1 MINTSITQPIVD
13 KEIRELERD
22 KRIKDGSQRV
32 TSTKDTATKDATSK
46 PLFDKQEILGE
57 KQTLI
62 EQKLGELTNKLLSG
76 LQSGEKAPN
85 LPRLLQVA
93 PNLASDVKELLK
105 ALEGNDKLSSFK
117 EALAKFIKPIENLS
131 PQGVAQGLKDS
142 GIMLE
147 AKIAQSLSEQSL
159 PSKIKE
165 LLSQMKNTQNA
176 ELKESFL
183 KLPNDSDAKKS
194 ITDLQTLLKE
204 QKALTQK
211 SINNSPFKA
220 LAKASDALENAAKY
234 LDKLSNLGKNISPAK
249 AAALLAKIEQSVA
262 NAQKSAN
269 SYNLNSATL
278 KDARAIREQINAS
291 ANELQNALN
300 LLKNKDS
307 NFKAFLTRYDPNNKQ
322 NATLKEMLQ
331 EQSQPQQK
339 PQPNNVRINIQTSN
353 ANASRPNFANQNANI
368 AQSSPSSNQA
378 AANQT
383 QNLAQNLSNAA
394 QNSSQTAQNIAQNLN
409 QSANPA
415 QNAQNA
421 QNQNSP
427 QTSEQNA
434 QNQALNARENASL
447 SQGQSSFK
455 NINLEQFKQAIA
467 SDANTPNLQGKI
479 SELARTLTSLKAS
492 LSPELASAKST
503 LDEINSLSRSAKA
516 AAKSINGIK
525 ANNAEQA
532 LKELQSDMKSVLL
545 NLKESTQNQA
555 STQNIHTAAQRLLTQ
570 IEIHQLASFAQNSL
584 QTYLPY
590 HWDEL
595 DSSHLSFKRGNKDK
609 FYARIELSFVKFGE
623 ISIVLGLAENKFL
636 DVSIQTGN
644 DGFKELILSETKSL
658 KRALNELGLVVN
670 NFFVASKGG
679 KSVYE
684 QFENIDLGYNIKA

>member
-1 MINTSITQPIVD
+1 MINTSITQPVVD

-22 KRIKDGSQRV
+22 KRIKDVSQRV
-32 TSTKDTATKDATSK
+32 TSTKDTTTKDATSK

-76 LQSGEKAPN
+76 LKSGEQGPN
-85 LPRLLQVA
+85 MPRLLQVA
-93 PNLASDVKELLK
+93 PNLASDVRELLK
-105 ALEGNDKLSSFK
+105 ALEGNEKLATFK

-131 PQGVAQGLKDS
+131 PQGVAQGIKDS

-147 AKIAQSLSEQSL
+147 AKIAQSLEAQSL
-159 PSKIKE
+159 PSQIKE
-165 LLSQMKNTQNA
+165 LLSQMKNTQNQG
-176 ELKESFL
+176 LKESFL

-194 ITDLQTLLKE
+194 INDLETLLKE
-204 QKALTQK
+204 QKKLNQEI
-211 SINNSPFKA
+211 INNSPFKA

-234 LDKLSNLGKNISPAK
+234 LDKLSNLGKNLSLK
-249 AAALLAKIEQSVA
+249 TAANLLSRIESSIQ

-269 SYNLNSATL
+269 NYNLNSATL

-307 NFKAFLTRYDPNNKQ
+307 NFKAFLTRYDPNNKE
-322 NATLKEMLQ
+322 NATLKEALSKQ
-331 EQSQPQQK
+331 NEPK
-339 PQPNNVRINIQTSN
+339 ANHIRINIQTSN
-353 ANASRPNFANQNANI
+353 TGSTAHSSSLNANASQ
-368 AQSSPSSNQA
+368 
-378 AANQT
+378 
-383 QNLAQNLSNAA
+383 
-394 QNSSQTAQNIAQNLN
+394 
-409 QSANPA
+409 NPA
-415 QNAQNA
+415 QNASQNPAQNSSFSQNA
-421 QNQNSP
+421 TLTQ
-427 QTSEQNA
+427 EQN
-434 QNQALNARENASL
+434 
-447 SQGQSSFK
+447 SFK
-455 NINLEQFKQAIA
+455 NINLSQFKEAT
-467 SDANTPNLQGKI
+467 SSEVNTPNLQGKI
-479 SELARTLTSLKAS
+479 TELARALTSLKNT
-492 LSPELASAKST
+492 LSPELASAKSA
-503 LDEINSLSRSAKA
+503 LEEIKSLARSAKS
-516 AAKSINGIK
+516 AAKSIGAIK
-525 ANNAEQA
+525 PNNAEQA

-545 NLKESTQNQA
+545 NLKESTQNQS

-595 DSSHLSFKRGNKDK
+595 NSSNLSFKRGNKDK

-623 ISIVLGLAENKFL
+623 IGIVLGLAENKFL

-644 DGFKELILSETKSL
+644 DGFKEIILSETKSL

-679 KSVYE
+679 KSAYE
-684 QFENIDLGYNIKA
+684 QFEDIDLGYNIKA

>member
-1 MINTSITQPIVD
+1 MINTSITQPVVD

-22 KRIKDGSQRV
+22 KRIKDVSQRV

-76 LQSGEKAPN
+76 LKSGEQGPN
-85 LPRLLQVA
+85 MPRLLQVA
-93 PNLASDVKELLK
+93 PNLASDVRELLK
-105 ALEGNDKLSSFK
+105 ALEGNEKLATFK

-131 PQGVAQGLKDS
+131 PQGVAQGIKDS

-147 AKIAQSLSEQSL
+147 AKIAQSLEAQSL

-165 LLSQMKNTQNA
+165 LLSQMKNTQNQG
-176 ELKESFL
+176 LKESFL

-194 ITDLQTLLKE
+194 INDLETLLKE
-204 QKALTQK
+204 RKKLNQET
-211 SINNSPFKA
+211 INNSPFKA

-234 LDKLSNLGKNISPAK
+234 LDKLSNLGKNLSLK
-249 AAALLAKIEQSVA
+249 TAANLLSHIESSIQ

-269 SYNLNSATL
+269 NYNLNSATL

-322 NATLKEMLQ
+322 NATLKEALSKQ
-331 EQSQPQQK
+331 NEPK
-339 PQPNNVRINIQTSN
+339 ANHIRINIQTSN
-353 ANASRPNFANQNANI
+353 TGSTAHSSSLNAN
-368 AQSSPSSNQA
+368 S
-378 AANQT
+378 
-383 QNLAQNLSNAA
+383 
-394 QNSSQTAQNIAQNLN
+394 
-409 QSANPA
+409 A
-415 QNAQNA
+415 QNASFS
-421 QNQNSP
+421 QNSTLT
-427 QTSEQNA
+427 QEQN
-434 QNQALNARENASL
+434 
-447 SQGQSSFK
+447 SFK
-455 NINLEQFKQAIA
+455 NINLSQFKEAT
-467 SDANTPNLQGKI
+467 SSEVNTPNLQGKI
-479 SELARTLTSLKAS
+479 TELARALTSLKNT
-492 LSPELASAKST
+492 LSPELASAKSA
-503 LDEINSLSRSAKA
+503 LEEIKSLARLAKS
-516 AAKSINGIK
+516 AAKSIGAIK
-525 ANNAEQA
+525 PNNAEQA

-545 NLKESTQNQA
+545 NLKESTQNQS
-555 STQNIHTAAQRLLTQ
+555 STQNVHTAAQRLLTQ

-595 DSSHLSFKRGNKDK
+595 NSSNLSFKRGNKDK

-623 ISIVLGLAENKFL
+623 IGIVLGLAENKFL

-644 DGFKELILSETKSL
+644 DGFKEIILSETKSL

-679 KSVYE
+679 KSAYE
-684 QFENIDLGYNIKA
+684 HYGDIDLGYNIKA

>member
-1 MINTSITQPIVD
+1 MINTSITQPVVD

-22 KRIKDGSQRV
+22 KRIKDVSQRV
-32 TSTKDTATKDATSK
+32 TSTKDTTTKDATSK

-76 LQSGEKAPN
+76 LKSGEQGPN
-85 LPRLLQVA
+85 MPRLLQVA
-93 PNLASDVKELLK
+93 PNLASDVRELLK
-105 ALEGNDKLSSFK
+105 ALDGNEKLATFK

-131 PQGVAQGLKDS
+131 PQGVAQVIKDS

-147 AKIAQSLSEQSL
+147 AKIAQSLEAQSL
-159 PSKIKE
+159 PSQIKE
-165 LLSQMKNTQNA
+165 LLSQMKNTQNQG
-176 ELKESFL
+176 LKESFL

-194 ITDLQTLLKE
+194 INDLQTLLKE
-204 QKALTQK
+204 QKKLNQET
-211 SINNSPFKA
+211 INNSPFKA

-234 LDKLSNLGKNISPAK
+234 LDKLSNLGKNLSLK
-249 AAALLAKIEQSVA
+249 TAANLLLRIESSIQ

-269 SYNLNSATL
+269 NYNLNSATL

-322 NATLKEMLQ
+322 NATLKEALSKQ
-331 EQSQPQQK
+331 NEPK
-339 PQPNNVRINIQTSN
+339 ANHIRINIQTSN
-353 ANASRPNFANQNANI
+353 TGSTPHSSSLNANAS
-368 AQSSPSSNQA
+368 
-378 AANQT
+378 
-383 QNLAQNLSNAA
+383 
-394 QNSSQTAQNIAQNLN
+394 QNSSFSQ
-409 QSANPA
+409 
-415 QNAQNA
+415 
-421 QNQNSP
+421 
-427 QTSEQNA
+427 
-434 QNQALNARENASL
+434 NASL
-447 SQGQSSFK
+447 SQNSSFSQNYTLTQEQNSFK
-455 NINLEQFKQAIA
+455 NINLSQFKEAT
-467 SDANTPNLQGKI
+467 SSEVNTPNLQGKI
-479 SELARTLTSLKAS
+479 TELARALTSLKNT
-492 LSPELASAKST
+492 LSPELASAKSA
-503 LDEINSLSRSAKA
+503 LEEIKSLARSAKS
-516 AAKSINGIK
+516 AAKSIGAIK
-525 ANNAEQA
+525 PNNAEQA

-545 NLKESTQNQA
+545 NLKESTQNQS

-595 DSSHLSFKRGNKDK
+595 NSSNLSFKRGNKDK

-623 ISIVLGLAENKFL
+623 IGIVLGLAENKFL

-679 KSVYE
+679 KSAYE
-684 QFENIDLGYNIKA
+684 QFEDIDLGYNIKA

>member
-1 MINTSITQPIVD
+1 MINTSITQPVVD

-22 KRIKDGSQRV
+22 KRIKDVSQRV
-32 TSTKDTATKDATSK
+32 TSTKDTTTKDATSK

-76 LQSGEKAPN
+76 LKSGEQGPN
-85 LPRLLQVA
+85 MPRLLQVA
-93 PNLASDVKELLK
+93 PNLASDVRELLK
-105 ALEGNDKLSSFK
+105 ALDGNEKLATFK

-131 PQGVAQGLKDS
+131 PQGVAQGIKDS

-147 AKIAQSLSEQSL
+147 AKIAQSLEAQSL

-165 LLSQMKNTQNA
+165 LLSQMKNTQNQG
-176 ELKESFL
+176 LKESFL

-194 ITDLQTLLKE
+194 INDLETLLKE
-204 QKALTQK
+204 QKKLNQET
-211 SINNSPFKA
+211 INNSPFKA
-220 LAKASDALENAAKY
+220 LDKASDSLENAAKY
-234 LDKLSNLGKNISPAK
+234 LDKLSNLGKNLSLK
-249 AAALLAKIEQSVA
+249 TAANLLSRIESSIQ

-269 SYNLNSATL
+269 NYNLNSATL

-307 NFKAFLTRYDPNNKQ
+307 NFKAFLTRYDPNNKE
-322 NATLKEMLQ
+322 NATLKEALSKQ
-331 EQSQPQQK
+331 NEPK
-339 PQPNNVRINIQTSN
+339 ANHIRINIQTSN
-353 ANASRPNFANQNANI
+353 TGSTAHSSSLNAN
-368 AQSSPSSNQA
+368 
-378 AANQT
+378 
-383 QNLAQNLSNAA
+383 
-394 QNSSQTAQNIAQNLN
+394 TAQNASQNN
-409 QSANPA
+409 SFS
-415 QNAQNA
+415 
-421 QNQNSP
+421 QNSTLT
-427 QTSEQNA
+427 QEQN
-434 QNQALNARENASL
+434 
-447 SQGQSSFK
+447 SFK
-455 NINLEQFKQAIA
+455 NINLSQFKEAT
-467 SDANTPNLQGKI
+467 SSEVNTPNLQGKI
-479 SELARTLTSLKAS
+479 TELARALTSLKNT
-492 LSPELASAKST
+492 LSPELASAKSA
-503 LDEINSLSRSAKA
+503 LEEIKSLARSAKS
-516 AAKSINGIK
+516 AAKSIGAIK
-525 ANNAEQA
+525 PNNAEQA

-545 NLKESTQNQA
+545 NLKESTQNQS

-595 DSSHLSFKRGNKDK
+595 NSSNLSFKRGNKDK

-623 ISIVLGLAENKFL
+623 IGIVLGLSENKFL

-644 DGFKELILSETKSL
+644 DGFKEIILSETKSL

-679 KSVYE
+679 KSAYE
-684 QFENIDLGYNIKA
+684 QFEDIDLGYNIKA

>member
-1 MINTSITQPIVD
+1 MINTSITQPVVD

-22 KRIKDGSQRV
+22 KRIKDVSQRV
-32 TSTKDTATKDATSK
+32 TSTKDTTTKDATSK

-76 LQSGEKAPN
+76 LKSGEQGPN
-85 LPRLLQVA
+85 MPRLLQVA
-93 PNLASDVKELLK
+93 PNLASDVRELLK
-105 ALEGNDKLSSFK
+105 ALDGNEKLATFK

-131 PQGVAQGLKDS
+131 PQGVAQGIKDS

-147 AKIAQSLSEQSL
+147 AKIAQSLEAQSL
-159 PSKIKE
+159 PSQIKE
-165 LLSQMKNTQNA
+165 LLSQMKNTQNQG
-176 ELKESFL
+176 LKESFL

-194 ITDLQTLLKE
+194 INDLETLLKE
-204 QKALTQK
+204 QKKLNQET
-211 SINNSPFKA
+211 INNSPFKA

-234 LDKLSNLGKNISPAK
+234 LDKLSNLGKNLSLK
-249 AAALLAKIEQSVA
+249 TAANLLSRIESSIQ

-269 SYNLNSATL
+269 NYNLNSATL

-307 NFKAFLTRYDPNNKQ
+307 NFKAFLTRYDPNNKE
-322 NATLKEMLQ
+322 NATLKEALSKQ
-331 EQSQPQQK
+331 NEPK
-339 PQPNNVRINIQTSN
+339 ANHIRINIQTSN
-353 ANASRPNFANQNANI
+353 TGSTAHSSSLNVNS
-368 AQSSPSSNQA
+368 AQ
-378 AANQT
+378 
-383 QNLAQNLSNAA
+383 
-394 QNSSQTAQNIAQNLN
+394 
-409 QSANPA
+409 
-415 QNAQNA
+415 
-421 QNQNSP
+421 
-427 QTSEQNA
+427 
-434 QNQALNARENASL
+434 NASL
-447 SQGQSSFK
+447 SQNSSFSQNASQNASLSQNSSFSQNSTLTQEQNSFK
-455 NINLEQFKQAIA
+455 NINLSQFKEAT
-467 SDANTPNLQGKI
+467 SSEVNTPNLQGKI
-479 SELARTLTSLKAS
+479 TELARTLTSLKNT
-492 LSPELASAKST
+492 LSPELASAKSA
-503 LDEINSLSRSAKA
+503 LEEIKSLARLSKS
-516 AAKSINGIK
+516 AAKSIGAIK
-525 ANNAEQA
+525 PNNAEQA

-545 NLKESTQNQA
+545 NLKESTQNQS

-595 DSSHLSFKRGNKDK
+595 NSSNLSFKRGNKDK

-623 ISIVLGLAENKFL
+623 IGIVLGLSENKFL

-679 KSVYE
+679 KSAYE
-684 QFENIDLGYNIKA
+684 QFEDIDLGYNIKA

>member
-1 MINTSITQPIVD
+1 MINTSITQPVVD

-22 KRIKDGSQRV
+22 KRIKDVSQRV

-76 LQSGEKAPN
+76 LKSGEQGPN
-85 LPRLLQVA
+85 MPRLLQVA
-93 PNLASDVKELLK
+93 PNLASDVRELIK
-105 ALEGNDKLSSFK
+105 ALEGNEKLATFK

-131 PQGVAQGLKDS
+131 PQGVAQGIKDS

-147 AKIAQSLSEQSL
+147 AKIAQSLEAQSL

-165 LLSQMKNTQNA
+165 LLSQMKNTQNQG
-176 ELKESFL
+176 LKESFL

-194 ITDLQTLLKE
+194 INDLETLLKE
-204 QKALTQK
+204 QKKLNQET
-211 SINNSPFKA
+211 INNSPFKA
-220 LAKASDALENAAKY
+220 LDKASNALENAAKY
-234 LDKLSNLGKNISPAK
+234 LDKLSNLGKNLSLK
-249 AAALLAKIEQSVA
+249 TAANLLSRIESSIQ

-269 SYNLNSATL
+269 NYNLNSATL

-322 NATLKEMLQ
+322 NATLKEALSKQ
-331 EQSQPQQK
+331 NEPK
-339 PQPNNVRINIQTSN
+339 ANHIRINIQTSN
-353 ANASRPNFANQNANI
+353 TGSTAHSSSLNANT
-368 AQSSPSSNQA
+368 
-378 AANQT
+378 T
-383 QNLAQNLSNAA
+383 Q
-394 QNSSQTAQNIAQNLN
+394 
-409 QSANPA
+409 
-415 QNAQNA
+415 
-421 QNQNSP
+421 
-427 QTSEQNA
+427 
-434 QNQALNARENASL
+434 NASL
-447 SQGQSSFK
+447 SQNASQNASLSQNSSFSQNSTLTQEQNSFK
-455 NINLEQFKQAIA
+455 NINLSQFKEAT
-467 SDANTPNLQGKI
+467 SSEVNTPNLQGKI
-479 SELARTLTSLKAS
+479 TELARALTSLKNT
-492 LSPELASAKST
+492 LSPELASAKSA
-503 LDEINSLSRSAKA
+503 LEEINSLARLAKS
-516 AAKSINGIK
+516 AAKSIGAIK
-525 ANNAEQA
+525 PNNAEQA

-545 NLKESTQNQA
+545 NLKESTQNQS

-595 DSSHLSFKRGNKDK
+595 NSSNLSFKRGNKDK

-623 ISIVLGLAENKFL
+623 IGIVLGLAENKFL

-679 KSVYE
+679 KSAYE
-684 QFENIDLGYNIKA
+684 QFEDIDLGYNIKA

>member
-1 MINTSITQPIVD
+1 MINTSIAQPVVD

-22 KRIKDGSQRV
+22 KRIKDVSQRV

-76 LQSGEKAPN
+76 LKSGEQGPN
-85 LPRLLQVA
+85 MPRLLQVA
-93 PNLASDVKELLK
+93 PNLASDVRELLK
-105 ALEGNDKLSSFK
+105 ALDGNEKLATFK

-131 PQGVAQGLKDS
+131 PQGVAQGIKDS

-147 AKIAQSLSEQSL
+147 AKIAQSLEAQSL

-165 LLSQMKNTQNA
+165 LLSQMKNTQNQG
-176 ELKESFL
+176 LKESFL

-194 ITDLQTLLKE
+194 INDLETLLKE
-204 QKALTQK
+204 QKKLNQEA
-211 SINNSPFKA
+211 INNSPFKA
-220 LAKASDALENAAKY
+220 LAKASNALENAAKY
-234 LDKLSNLGKNISPAK
+234 LDKLSNLGKNLSLK
-249 AAALLAKIEQSVA
+249 TAANLLSRIESSIQ

-269 SYNLNSATL
+269 NYNLNSATL

-307 NFKAFLTRYDPNNKQ
+307 NFKAFLTRYDPNNKE
-322 NATLKEMLQ
+322 NATLKEALSKQ
-331 EQSQPQQK
+331 NEPK
-339 PQPNNVRINIQTSN
+339 ANHIRINIQTSN
-353 ANASRPNFANQNANI
+353 TGSTAHSSSLNANATQNPAQNSAQNA
-368 AQSSPSSNQA
+368 SFS
-378 AANQT
+378 
-383 QNLAQNLSNAA
+383 QNSA
-394 QNSSQTAQNIAQNLN
+394 QNSSL
-409 QSANPA
+409 S
-415 QNAQNA
+415 
-421 QNQNSP
+421 QNSSFS
-427 QTSEQNA
+427 QNSTLTQEQN
-434 QNQALNARENASL
+434 
-447 SQGQSSFK
+447 SFK
-455 NINLEQFKQAIA
+455 NINLSQFKEAT
-467 SDANTPNLQGKI
+467 SSEVNTPNLQGKI
-479 SELARTLTSLKAS
+479 TELARALTSLKNT
-492 LSPELASAKST
+492 LSPELASAKSA
-503 LDEINSLSRSAKA
+503 LEEIKSLARSAKS
-516 AAKSINGIK
+516 AAKSIGAIK
-525 ANNAEQA
+525 PNNAEQA

-545 NLKESTQNQA
+545 NLKESTQNQS

-595 DSSHLSFKRGNKDK
+595 NSSNLSFKRGNKDK

-623 ISIVLGLAENKFL
+623 IGIVLGLAENKFL

-644 DGFKELILSETKSL
+644 DGFKEIILSETKSL

-679 KSVYE
+679 KSAYE
-684 QFENIDLGYNIKA
+684 HYEDIDLGYNIKA

>member
-1 MINTSITQPIVD
+1 MINTSITQPVVD

-22 KRIKDGSQRV
+22 KRIKDVSQRV
-32 TSTKDTATKDATSK
+32 TSTKDTTTKDATSK

-76 LQSGEKAPN
+76 LKSGEQGPN
-85 LPRLLQVA
+85 MPRLLQVA
-93 PNLASDVKELLK
+93 PNLASDVRELLK
-105 ALEGNDKLSSFK
+105 ALEGNEKLATFK

-131 PQGVAQGLKDS
+131 PQGVAQGIKDS

-147 AKIAQSLSEQSL
+147 AKIAQSLEAQSL

-165 LLSQMKNTQNA
+165 LLSQMKNTQNQG
-176 ELKESFL
+176 LKESFL

-194 ITDLQTLLKE
+194 INDLETLLKE
-204 QKALTQK
+204 QKKLNQET
-211 SINNSPFKA
+211 INNSPFKA

-234 LDKLSNLGKNISPAK
+234 LDKLSNLGKNLSLK
-249 AAALLAKIEQSVA
+249 TAANLLSRIESSIQ

-269 SYNLNSATL
+269 NYNLNSATL

-322 NATLKEMLQ
+322 NATLKEALSKQ
-331 EQSQPQQK
+331 NEPK
-339 PQPNNVRINIQTSN
+339 ANHIRINIQTSN
-353 ANASRPNFANQNANI
+353 TGSTAH
-368 AQSSPSSNQA
+368 SSS
-378 AANQT
+378 
-383 QNLAQNLSNAA
+383 
-394 QNSSQTAQNIAQNLN
+394 LN
-409 QSANPA
+409 ANPA
-415 QNAQNA
+415 QNA
-421 QNQNSP
+421 
-427 QTSEQNA
+427 
-434 QNQALNARENASL
+434 SL
-447 SQGQSSFK
+447 SQNSAQNSSFSQNASFSQNSTLTQEQNSFK
-455 NINLEQFKQAIA
+455 NINLSQFKEAISA
-467 SDANTPNLQGKI
+467 EANTPNLQGKI
-479 SELARTLTSLKAS
+479 TELARALTSLKNT
-492 LSPELASAKST
+492 LSPELASAKSA
-503 LDEINSLSRSAKA
+503 LEEIKSLARSAKS
-516 AAKSINGIK
+516 AAKSIGAIK
-525 ANNAEQA
+525 PNNAEQA

-545 NLKESTQNQA
+545 NLKESTQNQS

-595 DSSHLSFKRGNKDK
+595 NSSNLSFKRGNKDK

-623 ISIVLGLAENKFL
+623 IGIVLGLAENKFL

-644 DGFKELILSETKSL
+644 DGFKEIILSETKSL

-679 KSVYE
+679 KSAYE
-684 QFENIDLGYNIKA
+684 QFEDIDLGYNIKA

>member
-1 MINTSITQPIVD
+1 MINTSITQPVVD

-22 KRIKDGSQRV
+22 KRIKDVSQRV

-76 LQSGEKAPN
+76 LKSGEQGPN
-85 LPRLLQVA
+85 MPRLLQVA
-93 PNLASDVKELLK
+93 PNLASDVRELLK
-105 ALEGNDKLSSFK
+105 ALDGNEKLATFK

-131 PQGVAQGLKDS
+131 PQGVAQGIKDS

-147 AKIAQSLSEQSL
+147 AKIAQSLEAQSL

-165 LLSQMKNTQNA
+165 LLSQMKNTQNQG
-176 ELKESFL
+176 LKESFL

-194 ITDLQTLLKE
+194 INDLETLLKE
-204 QKALTQK
+204 QKKLNQET
-211 SINNSPFKA
+211 INNSPFKA

-234 LDKLSNLGKNISPAK
+234 LDKLSNLGKNLSLK
-249 AAALLAKIEQSVA
+249 TAANLLSHIESSIQ

-269 SYNLNSATL
+269 NYNLNSATL

-322 NATLKEMLQ
+322 NATLKEALSKQ
-331 EQSQPQQK
+331 NEPK
-339 PQPNNVRINIQTSN
+339 ANHIRINIQTSN
-353 ANASRPNFANQNANI
+353 TGSTAHSSSLNA
-368 AQSSPSSNQA
+368 
-378 AANQT
+378 
-383 QNLAQNLSNAA
+383 NAA
-394 QNSSQTAQNIAQNLN
+394 QNDSFS
-409 QSANPA
+409 
-415 QNAQNA
+415 
-421 QNQNSP
+421 QNS
-427 QTSEQNA
+427 
-434 QNQALNARENASL
+434 SL
-447 SQGQSSFK
+447 SQNSSFSQNASFSQNSTLTQEQNSFK
-455 NINLEQFKQAIA
+455 NINLSQFKEAIA
-467 SDANTPNLQGKI
+467 SEVNTPNLQGKI
-479 SELARTLTSLKAS
+479 TELARALTSLKNT
-492 LSPELASAKST
+492 LSPELASAKSA
-503 LDEINSLSRSAKA
+503 LEEINSLARLAKS
-516 AAKSINGIK
+516 AAKSIGAIK
-525 ANNAEQA
+525 PNNAEQA

-545 NLKESTQNQA
+545 NLKESTQNQS

-595 DSSHLSFKRGNKDK
+595 NSSNLSFKRGNKDK

-623 ISIVLGLAENKFL
+623 IGIVLGLAENKFL

-644 DGFKELILSETKSL
+644 DGFKEIILSETKSL

-679 KSVYE
+679 KSAYE
-684 QFENIDLGYNIKA
+684 QFEDIDLGYNIKA

>member
-1 MINTSITQPIVD
+1 MINTSITQPVVD

-22 KRIKDGSQRV
+22 KRIKDVSQRV
-32 TSTKDTATKDATSK
+32 TSTKDTTTKDATSK

-76 LQSGEKAPN
+76 LKSGEQGPN
-85 LPRLLQVA
+85 MPRLLQVA
-93 PNLASDVKELLK
+93 PNLASDVRELLK
-105 ALEGNDKLSSFK
+105 ALEGNEKLATFK

-131 PQGVAQGLKDS
+131 PQGVAQGIKDS

-147 AKIAQSLSEQSL
+147 AKIAQSLEAQSL

-165 LLSQMKNTQNA
+165 LLSQMKNTQNQG
-176 ELKESFL
+176 LKESFL

-194 ITDLQTLLKE
+194 INDLQTLLKE
-204 QKALTQK
+204 QKKLNQET
-211 SINNSPFKA
+211 INNSPFKA

-234 LDKLSNLGKNISPAK
+234 LDKLSNLGKNLSLK
-249 AAALLAKIEQSVA
+249 TAANLLSRIESSIQ

-269 SYNLNSATL
+269 NYNLNSATL

-307 NFKAFLTRYDPNNKQ
+307 NFKAFLTRYDPNNKE
-322 NATLKEMLQ
+322 NATLKEALSKQ
-331 EQSQPQQK
+331 NEPK
-339 PQPNNVRINIQTSN
+339 ANHIRINIQTSN
-353 ANASRPNFANQNANI
+353 TGSTAHSSSLNANA
-368 AQSSPSSNQA
+368 
-378 AANQT
+378 T
-383 QNLAQNLSNAA
+383 Q
-394 QNSSQTAQNIAQNLN
+394 
-409 QSANPA
+409 NPA
-415 QNAQNA
+415 QNA
-421 QNQNSP
+421 
-427 QTSEQNA
+427 
-434 QNQALNARENASL
+434 SL
-447 SQGQSSFK
+447 SQNSSFSQNSTLTQEQNSFK
-455 NINLEQFKQAIA
+455 NINLSQFKEAT
-467 SDANTPNLQGKI
+467 SSEVNTPNLQGKI
-479 SELARTLTSLKAS
+479 TELARALTSLKNT
-492 LSPELASAKST
+492 LSPELASAKSA
-503 LDEINSLSRSAKA
+503 LEEIKSLARSAKS
-516 AAKSINGIK
+516 AAKSIGAIK
-525 ANNAEQA
+525 PNNAEQA

-545 NLKESTQNQA
+545 NLKESTQNQS

-595 DSSHLSFKRGNKDK
+595 NSSNLSFKRGNKDK

-623 ISIVLGLAENKFL
+623 IGIVLGLAENKFL

-644 DGFKELILSETKSL
+644 DGFKEIILSETKSL

-679 KSVYE
+679 KSAYE
-684 QFENIDLGYNIKA
+684 QFEDIDLGYNIKA

>member
-1 MINTSITQPIVD
+1 MINTSITQPVVD

-22 KRIKDGSQRV
+22 KRIKDVSQRV

-57 KQTLI
+57 KQSLI

-76 LQSGEKAPN
+76 LKSGEQGPN
-85 LPRLLQVA
+85 MPRLLQVA
-93 PNLASDVKELLK
+93 PNLASDVRELIK
-105 ALEGNDKLSSFK
+105 ALEGNEKLATFK

-131 PQGVAQGLKDS
+131 PQGVAQGIKDS

-147 AKIAQSLSEQSL
+147 AKIAQSLEAQSL

-165 LLSQMKNTQNA
+165 LLSQMKNTQNQG
-176 ELKESFL
+176 LKESFL

-194 ITDLQTLLKE
+194 INNLETLLKE
-204 QKALTQK
+204 QKKLNQET
-211 SINNSPFKA
+211 INNSPFKA

-234 LDKLSNLGKNISPAK
+234 LDKLSNLGKNLSLK
-249 AAALLAKIEQSVA
+249 TAANLLSRIESSIQ

-269 SYNLNSATL
+269 NYNLNSATL

-322 NATLKEMLQ
+322 NATLKEALSKQ
-331 EQSQPQQK
+331 NEPK
-339 PQPNNVRINIQTSN
+339 ANHIRINIQTSN
-353 ANASRPNFANQNANI
+353 TGSTPH
-368 AQSSPSSNQA
+368 SSS
-378 AANQT
+378 
-383 QNLAQNLSNAA
+383 
-394 QNSSQTAQNIAQNLN
+394 LN
-409 QSANPA
+409 ANPA
-415 QNAQNA
+415 QNDSFS
-421 QNQNSP
+421 QNS
-427 QTSEQNA
+427 
-434 QNQALNARENASL
+434 SL
-447 SQGQSSFK
+447 SQNSSFSQNASFSQNSTLTQEQNSFK
-455 NINLEQFKQAIA
+455 NINLSQFKEAT
-467 SDANTPNLQGKI
+467 SSEVNTPNLQGKI
-479 SELARTLTSLKAS
+479 TELARALTSLKNT
-492 LSPELASAKST
+492 LSPELASAKSA
-503 LDEINSLSRSAKA
+503 LEEIKSLARLSKS
-516 AAKSINGIK
+516 AAKSIGAIK
-525 ANNAEQA
+525 PNNAEQA

-545 NLKESTQNQA
+545 NLKESTQNQS

-595 DSSHLSFKRGNKDK
+595 NSSNLSFKRGNKDK

-623 ISIVLGLAENKFL
+623 IGIVLGLAENKFL

-679 KSVYE
+679 KSAYE
-684 QFENIDLGYNIKA
+684 HYGDIDLGYNIKA

>member
-1 MINTSITQPIVD
+1 MINTSITQPVVD

-22 KRIKDGSQRV
+22 KRIKDVSQRV
-32 TSTKDTATKDATSK
+32 TSTKDTTTKDATSK

-76 LQSGEKAPN
+76 LKSGEQGPN
-85 LPRLLQVA
+85 MPRLLQVA
-93 PNLASDVKELLK
+93 PNLASDVRELLK
-105 ALEGNDKLSSFK
+105 ALEGNEKLATFK

-131 PQGVAQGLKDS
+131 PQGVAQGIKDS

-147 AKIAQSLSEQSL
+147 AKIAQSLEAQSL

-165 LLSQMKNTQNA
+165 LLSQMKNTQNQG
-176 ELKESFL
+176 LKESFL

-194 ITDLQTLLKE
+194 INDLETLLKE
-204 QKALTQK
+204 QKKLNQET
-211 SINNSPFKA
+211 INNSPFKA

-234 LDKLSNLGKNISPAK
+234 LDKLSNLGKNLSLKTATN
-249 AAALLAKIEQSVA
+249 LLLHIESSIQ

-269 SYNLNSATL
+269 NYNLNSATL

-307 NFKAFLTRYDPNNKQ
+307 NFKAFLTRYDPNNKE
-322 NATLKEMLQ
+322 NATLKEALSKQ
-331 EQSQPQQK
+331 NEPK
-339 PQPNNVRINIQTSN
+339 ANHIRINIQTSN
-353 ANASRPNFANQNANI
+353 TGSKAHSSSLNAN
-368 AQSSPSSNQA
+368 S
-378 AANQT
+378 
-383 QNLAQNLSNAA
+383 A
-394 QNSSQTAQNIAQNLN
+394 QNSSL
-409 QSANPA
+409 S
-415 QNAQNA
+415 
-421 QNQNSP
+421 QNSSFS
-427 QTSEQNA
+427 Q
-434 QNQALNARENASL
+434 NASL
-447 SQGQSSFK
+447 SQNASFSQNSTLTQEQNSFK
-455 NINLEQFKQAIA
+455 NINLSQFKEAT
-467 SDANTPNLQGKI
+467 SSEVNTPNLQGKI
-479 SELARTLTSLKAS
+479 TELARALTSLKNT
-492 LSPELASAKST
+492 LSPELASAKSA
-503 LDEINSLSRSAKA
+503 LEEIKSLARLSKS
-516 AAKSINGIK
+516 AAKSIGAIK
-525 ANNAEQA
+525 PNNAEQA

-545 NLKESTQNQA
+545 NLKESTQNQS

-595 DSSHLSFKRGNKDK
+595 NSSNLSFKRGNKDK

-623 ISIVLGLAENKFL
+623 IGIVLGLAENKFL

-644 DGFKELILSETKSL
+644 DGFKEIILSETKSL

-679 KSVYE
+679 KSAYE
-684 QFENIDLGYNIKA
+684 QFEDIDLGYNIKA

>member
-1 MINTSITQPIVD
+1 MINTSITQPLVD

-22 KRIKDGSQRV
+22 KRIKDVSQRV
-32 TSTKDTATKDATSK
+32 TSTKDTTTKDATSK

-76 LQSGEKAPN
+76 LKSGEQGPN
-85 LPRLLQVA
+85 MPRLLQVA
-93 PNLASDVKELLK
+93 PNLASDVRELLK
-105 ALEGNDKLSSFK
+105 ALEGNEKLATFK

-131 PQGVAQGLKDS
+131 PQGVAQGIKDS

-147 AKIAQSLSEQSL
+147 AKIAQSLEAQSL

-165 LLSQMKNTQNA
+165 LLSQMKNTQNQG
-176 ELKESFL
+176 LKESFL

-194 ITDLQTLLKE
+194 INDLQTLLKE
-204 QKALTQK
+204 QKKLNQET
-211 SINNSPFKA
+211 INNSPFKA

-234 LDKLSNLGKNISPAK
+234 LDKLSNLGKNLSLK
-249 AAALLAKIEQSVA
+249 TAANLLSHIESSIQ

-269 SYNLNSATL
+269 NYNLNSATL

-307 NFKAFLTRYDPNNKQ
+307 NFKAFLTRYDPNNKE
-322 NATLKEMLQ
+322 NATLKEALSKQ
-331 EQSQPQQK
+331 NEPK
-339 PQPNNVRINIQTSN
+339 ANHIRINIQTSN
-353 ANASRPNFANQNANI
+353 TGSTAHSSSLNANTTQNASQ
-368 AQSSPSSNQA
+368 
-378 AANQT
+378 
-383 QNLAQNLSNAA
+383 
-394 QNSSQTAQNIAQNLN
+394 
-409 QSANPA
+409 
-415 QNAQNA
+415 
-421 QNQNSP
+421 
-427 QTSEQNA
+427 
-434 QNQALNARENASL
+434 NASL
-447 SQGQSSFK
+447 SQNASFSQNTSFSQNSTLTQEQNSFK
-455 NINLEQFKQAIA
+455 NINLSQFKEAT
-467 SDANTPNLQGKI
+467 SSEVNTPNLQGKI
-479 SELARTLTSLKAS
+479 TELARALTSLKNT
-492 LSPELASAKST
+492 LSPELASAKSA
-503 LDEINSLSRSAKA
+503 LEEIKSLARSAKS
-516 AAKSINGIK
+516 AAKSIGAIK
-525 ANNAEQA
+525 PNNAEQA

-545 NLKESTQNQA
+545 NLKESTQNQS

-595 DSSHLSFKRGNKDK
+595 NSSNLSFKRGNKDK

-623 ISIVLGLAENKFL
+623 IGIVLGLAENKFL

-679 KSVYE
+679 KSAYE
-684 QFENIDLGYNIKA
+684 QFEDIDLGYNIKA

>member
-1 MINTSITQPIVD
+1 MINTSIAQPVVD

-22 KRIKDGSQRV
+22 KRIKDVSQRV

-57 KQTLI
+57 KQSLI

-76 LQSGEKAPN
+76 LKSGEQGPN
-85 LPRLLQVA
+85 MPRLLQVA
-93 PNLASDVKELLK
+93 PNLASDVRELLK
-105 ALEGNDKLSSFK
+105 ALDGNEKLAPFK

-131 PQGVAQGLKDS
+131 PQGVAQGIKDS

-147 AKIAQSLSEQSL
+147 AKIAQSLEAQSL

-165 LLSQMKNTQNA
+165 LLSQMKNTQNQG
-176 ELKESFL
+176 LKESFL

-194 ITDLQTLLKE
+194 INDLETLLKE
-204 QKALTQK
+204 QKKLNQET
-211 SINNSPFKA
+211 INNSPFKA

-234 LDKLSNLGKNISPAK
+234 LDKLSNLGKNLSLK
-249 AAALLAKIEQSVA
+249 TAANLLSRIESSIQ

-269 SYNLNSATL
+269 NYNLNSATL

-307 NFKAFLTRYDPNNKQ
+307 NFKAFLTRYDPNNKE
-322 NATLKEMLQ
+322 NATLKEALSKQ
-331 EQSQPQQK
+331 NEPK
-339 PQPNNVRINIQTSN
+339 ANHIRINIQTSN
-353 ANASRPNFANQNANI
+353 TGSTAHSSSLNANS
-368 AQSSPSSNQA
+368 AQ
-378 AANQT
+378 
-383 QNLAQNLSNAA
+383 
-394 QNSSQTAQNIAQNLN
+394 
-409 QSANPA
+409 NPA
-415 QNAQNA
+415 QNA
-421 QNQNSP
+421 
-427 QTSEQNA
+427 
-434 QNQALNARENASL
+434 SL
-447 SQGQSSFK
+447 SQNPAQNPSFSQNSTLTQEQNSFK
-455 NINLEQFKQAIA
+455 NINLSQFKEAT
-467 SDANTPNLQGKI
+467 SSEVNTPNLQGKI
-479 SELARTLTSLKAS
+479 TELARALTSLKNT
-492 LSPELASAKST
+492 LSPELASAKSA
-503 LDEINSLSRSAKA
+503 LEEIKSLARSAKS
-516 AAKSINGIK
+516 AAKSIGAIK
-525 ANNAEQA
+525 PNNAEQA

-545 NLKESTQNQA
+545 NLKESTQNQS

-595 DSSHLSFKRGNKDK
+595 NSSNLSFKRGNKDK

-623 ISIVLGLAENKFL
+623 IGIVLGLAENKFL

-644 DGFKELILSETKSL
+644 DGFKEIILSETKSL

-679 KSVYE
+679 KSAYE
-684 QFENIDLGYNIKA
+684 QFEDIDLGYNIKA

>member
-1 MINTSITQPIVD
+1 MINTSITQPVVD

-22 KRIKDGSQRV
+22 KRIKDVSQRV
-32 TSTKDTATKDATSK
+32 TSTKDTTTKDATSK

-76 LQSGEKAPN
+76 LKSGEQGPN
-85 LPRLLQVA
+85 MPRLLQVA
-93 PNLASDVKELLK
+93 PNLASDVRELLK
-105 ALEGNDKLSSFK
+105 ALEGNEKLATFK

-131 PQGVAQGLKDS
+131 PQGVAQGIKDS

-147 AKIAQSLSEQSL
+147 AKIAQSLEAQSL

-165 LLSQMKNTQNA
+165 LLSQMKNTQNQG
-176 ELKESFL
+176 LKESFL

-194 ITDLQTLLKE
+194 ISNLETLLKE
-204 QKALTQK
+204 QKKLNQEI
-211 SINNSPFKA
+211 INNSPFKA
-220 LAKASDALENAAKY
+220 LDKASNALENAAKY
-234 LDKLSNLGKNISPAK
+234 LDKLSNLGKNLSPK
-249 AAALLAKIEQSVA
+249 TAANLLSRIESSIQ

-269 SYNLNSATL
+269 NYNLNSATL

-322 NATLKEMLQ
+322 NATLKEALSKQ
-331 EQSQPQQK
+331 NEPK
-339 PQPNNVRINIQTSN
+339 ANHIRINIQTSN
-353 ANASRPNFANQNANI
+353 TGSTAHSSSLNANASQ
-368 AQSSPSSNQA
+368 
-378 AANQT
+378 
-383 QNLAQNLSNAA
+383 
-394 QNSSQTAQNIAQNLN
+394 
-409 QSANPA
+409 NPA
-415 QNAQNA
+415 QNASQNNSFSQNA
-421 QNQNSP
+421 SFSQNSTLT
-427 QTSEQNA
+427 QEQN
-434 QNQALNARENASL
+434 
-447 SQGQSSFK
+447 SFK
-455 NINLEQFKQAIA
+455 NINLSQFKEAT
-467 SDANTPNLQGKI
+467 SSEVNTPNLQGKI
-479 SELARTLTSLKAS
+479 TELARALTSLKNT
-492 LSPELASAKST
+492 LSPELASAKSA
-503 LDEINSLSRSAKA
+503 LEEIKSLARLSKS
-516 AAKSINGIK
+516 AAKSIGAIK
-525 ANNAEQA
+525 PNNAEQA

-545 NLKESTQNQA
+545 NLKESTQNQS

-595 DSSHLSFKRGNKDK
+595 NSSNLSFKRGNKDK

-623 ISIVLGLAENKFL
+623 IGIVLGLAENKFL

-644 DGFKELILSETKSL
+644 DGFKEIILSETKSL

-679 KSVYE
+679 KSAYE
-684 QFENIDLGYNIKA
+684 QFEDIDLGYNIKA

>member
-1 MINTSITQPIVD
+1 VD

-57 KQTLI
+57 KQSLI

-76 LQSGEKAPN
+76 LKSGEQGPN
-85 LPRLLQVA
+85 MPRLLQVA
-93 PNLASDVKELLK
+93 PNLASDVRELLK
-105 ALEGNDKLSSFK
+105 ALEGNEKLATFK

-131 PQGVAQGLKDS
+131 PQGVAQGIKDS

-147 AKIAQSLSEQSL
+147 AKIAQSLEAQSL

-165 LLSQMKNTQNA
+165 LLSQMKNTQNQG
-176 ELKESFL
+176 LKESFL

-194 ITDLQTLLKE
+194 ISDLESLLKE
-204 QKALTQK
+204 QKKLNQEA
-211 SINNSPFKA
+211 INSSSFKA
-220 LAKASDALENAAKY
+220 LDKASNALENAAKY
-234 LDKLSNLGKNISPAK
+234 LDKLSNLGKNLSLK
-249 AAALLAKIEQSVA
+249 TAANLLSRIESSIQ

-269 SYNLNSATL
+269 NYNLNSATL

-322 NATLKEMLQ
+322 NATLKEALSKQ
-331 EQSQPQQK
+331 NEPK
-339 PQPNNVRINIQTSN
+339 ANHIRINIQTSN
-353 ANASRPNFANQNANI
+353 TGSTPHSSSLNANS
-368 AQSSPSSNQA
+368 AQ
-378 AANQT
+378 
-383 QNLAQNLSNAA
+383 
-394 QNSSQTAQNIAQNLN
+394 
-409 QSANPA
+409 
-415 QNAQNA
+415 
-421 QNQNSP
+421 
-427 QTSEQNA
+427 
-434 QNQALNARENASL
+434 NASL
-447 SQGQSSFK
+447 SQNSSFSQNSTLTQEQNSFK
-455 NINLEQFKQAIA
+455 NINLSQFKEAT
-467 SDANTPNLQGKI
+467 SSEVNTPNLQGKI
-479 SELARTLTSLKAS
+479 TELARTLTSLKNT
-492 LSPELASAKST
+492 LSQELASAKSA
-503 LDEINSLSRSAKA
+503 LEEINSLARLAKS
-516 AAKSINGIK
+516 AAKSIGAIK
-525 ANNAEQA
+525 PNNAEQA

-545 NLKESTQNQA
+545 NLKESTQNQS

-595 DSSHLSFKRGNKDK
+595 NSSNLSFKRGNKDK

-623 ISIVLGLAENKFL
+623 IGIVLGLAENKFL

-679 KSVYE
+679 KSAYE
-684 QFENIDLGYNIKA
+684 QFEDIDLGYNIKA

>member
-1 MINTSITQPIVD
+1 MINTSITQPLVD
-13 KEIRELERD
+13 KEIREAERD
-22 KRIKDGSQRV
+22 KRIKDVSQRV
-32 TSTKDTATKDATSK
+32 TSTKDVATKDATSK

-76 LQSGEKAPN
+76 LKSGEQGPN
-85 LPRLLQVA
+85 MPRLLQVA
-93 PNLASDVKELLK
+93 PNLASDVRELLK
-105 ALEGNDKLSSFK
+105 ALEGNEKLATFK

-131 PQGVAQGLKDS
+131 PQGVAQGIKDS

-147 AKIAQSLSEQSL
+147 AKIAQSLEAQSL

-165 LLSQMKNTQNA
+165 LLSQMKNTQNQG
-176 ELKESFL
+176 LKESFL

-194 ITDLQTLLKE
+194 ISDLEALLKE
-204 QKALTQK
+204 QKKLNQET
-211 SINNSPFKA
+211 INNSPFKA
-220 LAKASDALENAAKY
+220 LDKASNALENAAKY
-234 LDKLSNLGKNISPAK
+234 LDKLSNLGKNLSLK
-249 AAALLAKIEQSVA
+249 TAANLLSHIESSIQ

-269 SYNLNSATL
+269 NYNLNSTTL

-322 NATLKEMLQ
+322 NATLKEALSKQ
-331 EQSQPQQK
+331 NEPK
-339 PQPNNVRINIQTSN
+339 ANHIRINIQTSN
-353 ANASRPNFANQNANI
+353 TGSTAHSSSLNAN
-368 AQSSPSSNQA
+368 S
-378 AANQT
+378 
-383 QNLAQNLSNAA
+383 A
-394 QNSSQTAQNIAQNLN
+394 QNSSFSQ
-409 QSANPA
+409 
-415 QNAQNA
+415 
-421 QNQNSP
+421 
-427 QTSEQNA
+427 
-434 QNQALNARENASL
+434 NASL
-447 SQGQSSFK
+447 SQNSSFSQNSTLTQEQNSFK
-455 NINLEQFKQAIA
+455 NINLSQFKEAT
-467 SDANTPNLQGKI
+467 SSEVNTPNIQGKI
-479 SELARTLTSLKAS
+479 IELARTLTSLKNT
-492 LSPELASAKST
+492 LSPELASAKSA
-503 LDEINSLSRSAKA
+503 LEEINSLARLAKS
-516 AAKSINGIK
+516 AAKSIGAIK
-525 ANNAEQA
+525 PNNAEQA

-545 NLKESTQNQA
+545 NLKESTQNQS

-595 DSSHLSFKRGNKDK
+595 NSSNLSFKRGNKDK

-623 ISIVLGLAENKFL
+623 IGIVLGLAENKFL

-679 KSVYE
+679 KSAYE
-684 QFENIDLGYNIKA
+684 HYGDIDLGYNIKA

>member
-1 MINTSITQPIVD
+1 MINTSITQPVVD

-57 KQTLI
+57 KQSLI

-76 LQSGEKAPN
+76 LKSGEQGPN
-85 LPRLLQVA
+85 MPRLLQVA
-93 PNLASDVKELLK
+93 PNLASDVRELLK
-105 ALEGNDKLSSFK
+105 ALEGNEKLATFK

-131 PQGVAQGLKDS
+131 PQGVAQGIKDS

-147 AKIAQSLSEQSL
+147 AKIAQSLEAQSL

-165 LLSQMKNTQNA
+165 LLSQMKNTQNQG
-176 ELKESFL
+176 LKESFL

-194 ITDLQTLLKE
+194 INDLETLLKE
-204 QKALTQK
+204 QKKLNQET
-211 SINNSPFKA
+211 INNSPFKA
-220 LAKASDALENAAKY
+220 LDKASNALENAAKY
-234 LDKLSNLGKNISPAK
+234 LDKLSNLGKNLSLK
-249 AAALLAKIEQSVA
+249 TAANLLSHIESSIQ

-269 SYNLNSATL
+269 NYNLNSTTL

-307 NFKAFLTRYDPNNKQ
+307 NFKAFLTRYDPNNKE
-322 NATLKEMLQ
+322 NATLKEALGKQ
-331 EQSQPQQK
+331 NEPK
-339 PQPNNVRINIQTSN
+339 ANHIRINIQTSN
-353 ANASRPNFANQNANI
+353 TGSTPH
-368 AQSSPSSNQA
+368 SSS
-378 AANQT
+378 
-383 QNLAQNLSNAA
+383 
-394 QNSSQTAQNIAQNLN
+394 LN
-409 QSANPA
+409 ANPA
-415 QNAQNA
+415 QNASQNA
-421 QNQNSP
+421 SFSQNSTLT
-427 QTSEQNA
+427 QEQN
-434 QNQALNARENASL
+434 
-447 SQGQSSFK
+447 SFK
-455 NINLEQFKQAIA
+455 NINLSQFKEAT
-467 SDANTPNLQGKI
+467 SSEVNTPNLQGKI
-479 SELARTLTSLKAS
+479 TELARALTSLKNT
-492 LSPELASAKST
+492 LSPELASAKSA
-503 LDEINSLSRSAKA
+503 LEEIKSLARLSKS
-516 AAKSINGIK
+516 AAKSIGAIK
-525 ANNAEQA
+525 PNNAEQA

-545 NLKESTQNQA
+545 NLKESTQNQS

-595 DSSHLSFKRGNKDK
+595 NSSNLSFKRGNKDK

-623 ISIVLGLAENKFL
+623 IGIVLGLAENKFL
-636 DVSIQTGN
+636 DISIQTGN

-679 KSVYE
+679 KSAYE
-684 QFENIDLGYNIKA
+684 HYEDIDLGYNIKA

>member
-1 MINTSITQPIVD
+1 MINTSITQPVVD

-22 KRIKDGSQRV
+22 KRIKDVSQRV

-76 LQSGEKAPN
+76 LKSGEQGPN
-85 LPRLLQVA
+85 MPRLLQVA
-93 PNLASDVKELLK
+93 PNLASDVRELLK
-105 ALEGNDKLSSFK
+105 ALDGNEKLAPFK

-131 PQGVAQGLKDS
+131 PQGVAQGIKDS

-147 AKIAQSLSEQSL
+147 AKIAQSLEAQSL

-165 LLSQMKNTQNA
+165 LLSQMKNTQNQG
-176 ELKESFL
+176 LKESFL

-194 ITDLQTLLKE
+194 INDLETLLKE
-204 QKALTQK
+204 QKKLNQET
-211 SINNSPFKA
+211 INNSPFKA

-234 LDKLSNLGKNISPAK
+234 LDKLSNLGKNLSLK
-249 AAALLAKIEQSVA
+249 TAANLLSHIESSIQ

-269 SYNLNSATL
+269 NYNLNSATL

-322 NATLKEMLQ
+322 NATLKEALSKQ
-331 EQSQPQQK
+331 NEPK
-339 PQPNNVRINIQTSN
+339 ANHIRINIQTSN
-353 ANASRPNFANQNANI
+353 TGSTAHSSSLNANS
-368 AQSSPSSNQA
+368 AQ
-378 AANQT
+378 
-383 QNLAQNLSNAA
+383 
-394 QNSSQTAQNIAQNLN
+394 
-409 QSANPA
+409 
-415 QNAQNA
+415 
-421 QNQNSP
+421 
-427 QTSEQNA
+427 
-434 QNQALNARENASL
+434 NASL
-447 SQGQSSFK
+447 SQNPAQNSSLSQNSSFSQNSTLTQEQNSFK
-455 NINLEQFKQAIA
+455 NINLSQFKEAIA
-467 SDANTPNLQGKI
+467 SEVNTPNLQGKI
-479 SELARTLTSLKAS
+479 TELARALTSLKNT
-492 LSPELASAKST
+492 LSPELASAKSA
-503 LDEINSLSRSAKA
+503 LEEIKSLARLSKS
-516 AAKSINGIK
+516 AAKSIGAIK
-525 ANNAEQA
+525 PNNAEQA

-545 NLKESTQNQA
+545 NLKESTQNQS

-595 DSSHLSFKRGNKDK
+595 NSSNLSFKRGNKDK

-623 ISIVLGLAENKFL
+623 IGIVLGLAENKFL

-644 DGFKELILSETKSL
+644 DGFKEIILSETKSL

-679 KSVYE
+679 KSAYE
-684 QFENIDLGYNIKA
+684 QFEDIDLGYNIKA

>member
-1 MINTSITQPIVD
+1 MINTSITQPVVD

-22 KRIKDGSQRV
+22 KRIKDVSQRV

-76 LQSGEKAPN
+76 LKSGEQGPN
-85 LPRLLQVA
+85 MPRLLQVA
-93 PNLASDVKELLK
+93 PNLASDVRELLK
-105 ALEGNDKLSSFK
+105 ALDGNEKLATFK

-131 PQGVAQGLKDS
+131 PQGVAQGIKDS

-147 AKIAQSLSEQSL
+147 AKIAQSLEAQSL

-165 LLSQMKNTQNA
+165 LLSQMKNTQNQG
-176 ELKESFL
+176 LKESFL

-194 ITDLQTLLKE
+194 INDLETLLKE
-204 QKALTQK
+204 QKKLNQET
-211 SINNSPFKA
+211 INNSPFKA

-234 LDKLSNLGKNISPAK
+234 LDKLSNLGKNLSLK
-249 AAALLAKIEQSVA
+249 TAANLLLRIESSIQ

-269 SYNLNSATL
+269 NYNLNSATL

-322 NATLKEMLQ
+322 NATLKEALSKQ
-331 EQSQPQQK
+331 NEPK
-339 PQPNNVRINIQTSN
+339 ANHIRINIQTSN
-353 ANASRPNFANQNANI
+353 TGSTAH
-368 AQSSPSSNQA
+368 SSS
-378 AANQT
+378 
-383 QNLAQNLSNAA
+383 
-394 QNSSQTAQNIAQNLN
+394 LN
-409 QSANPA
+409 ANPA
-415 QNAQNA
+415 QN
-421 QNQNSP
+421 S
-427 QTSEQNA
+427 
-434 QNQALNARENASL
+434 SL
-447 SQGQSSFK
+447 SQNSSFSQNASFSQNSTLTQEQNSFK
-455 NINLEQFKQAIA
+455 NINLSQFKEAT
-467 SDANTPNLQGKI
+467 SSEVNTPNLQGKI
-479 SELARTLTSLKAS
+479 TELARALTSLKNT
-492 LSPELASAKST
+492 LSPELASAKSA
-503 LDEINSLSRSAKA
+503 LEEIKSLARSAKS
-516 AAKSINGIK
+516 AAKSIGAIK
-525 ANNAEQA
+525 PNNAEQA

-545 NLKESTQNQA
+545 NLKESTQNQS

-595 DSSHLSFKRGNKDK
+595 NSSNLSFKRGNKDK

-623 ISIVLGLAENKFL
+623 IGIVLGLSENKFL

-679 KSVYE
+679 KSAYE
-684 QFENIDLGYNIKA
+684 QFEDIDLGYNIKA

>member
-1 MINTSITQPIVD
+1 MINTSITQPLVD

-22 KRIKDGSQRV
+22 KRIKDVSQRV
-32 TSTKDTATKDATSK
+32 TSTKDTTTKDATSK

-76 LQSGEKAPN
+76 LKSGEQGPN
-85 LPRLLQVA
+85 MPRLLQVA
-93 PNLASDVKELLK
+93 PNLASDVRELLK
-105 ALEGNDKLSSFK
+105 ALDGNEKLATFK

-131 PQGVAQGLKDS
+131 PQGVAQGIKDS

-147 AKIAQSLSEQSL
+147 AKIAQSLEAQSL
-159 PSKIKE
+159 PSQIKE
-165 LLSQMKNTQNA
+165 LLSQMKNTQNQG
-176 ELKESFL
+176 LKESFL

-194 ITDLQTLLKE
+194 INDLETLLKE
-204 QKALTQK
+204 QKKLNQET
-211 SINNSPFKA
+211 INNSPFKA

-234 LDKLSNLGKNISPAK
+234 LDKLSNLGKNLSLK
-249 AAALLAKIEQSVA
+249 TAANLLSRIESSIQ

-269 SYNLNSATL
+269 NYNLNSATL

-307 NFKAFLTRYDPNNKQ
+307 NFKAFLTRYDPNNKE
-322 NATLKEMLQ
+322 NATLKEALSKQ
-331 EQSQPQQK
+331 NEPK
-339 PQPNNVRINIQTSN
+339 ANHIRINIQTSN
-353 ANASRPNFANQNANI
+353 TGSTAHSSSLNANASQ
-368 AQSSPSSNQA
+368 
-378 AANQT
+378 
-383 QNLAQNLSNAA
+383 
-394 QNSSQTAQNIAQNLN
+394 
-409 QSANPA
+409 NPA
-415 QNAQNA
+415 QNASQ
-421 QNQNSP
+421 
-427 QTSEQNA
+427 
-434 QNQALNARENASL
+434 NASL
-447 SQGQSSFK
+447 SQNAIQNNSFSQNSTLTQEQNSFK
-455 NINLEQFKQAIA
+455 NINLSQFKEAI
-467 SDANTPNLQGKI
+467 SSEVNTPNLQGKI
-479 SELARTLTSLKAS
+479 TELARALTSLKNT
-492 LSPELASAKST
+492 LSPELASAKSA
-503 LDEINSLSRSAKA
+503 LEEIKSLARSAKS
-516 AAKSINGIK
+516 AAKSIGAIK
-525 ANNAEQA
+525 PNNAEQA

-545 NLKESTQNQA
+545 NLKESTQNQS

-595 DSSHLSFKRGNKDK
+595 NSSNLSFKRGNKDK

-623 ISIVLGLAENKFL
+623 IGIVLGLAENKFL

-644 DGFKELILSETKSL
+644 DGFKEIILSETKSL

-679 KSVYE
+679 KSAYE
-684 QFENIDLGYNIKA
+684 QFEDIDLGYNIKA

>member
-1 MINTSITQPIVD
+1 MINTSITQPVVD

-22 KRIKDGSQRV
+22 KRIKDVSQRV
-32 TSTKDTATKDATSK
+32 TSTKDTTTKDATSK

-76 LQSGEKAPN
+76 LKSGEQGPN
-85 LPRLLQVA
+85 MPRLLQVA
-93 PNLASDVKELLK
+93 PNLASDVRELLK
-105 ALEGNDKLSSFK
+105 ALEGNEKLATFK

-131 PQGVAQGLKDS
+131 PQGVAQGIKDS

-147 AKIAQSLSEQSL
+147 AKIAQSLEAQSL

-165 LLSQMKNTQNA
+165 LLSQMKNTQNQG
-176 ELKESFL
+176 LKESFL

-194 ITDLQTLLKE
+194 INDLQTLLKE
-204 QKALTQK
+204 QKKLNQET
-211 SINNSPFKA
+211 INNSPFKA

-234 LDKLSNLGKNISPAK
+234 LDKLSNLGKNLSLK
-249 AAALLAKIEQSVA
+249 TAANLLLRIESSIQ

-269 SYNLNSATL
+269 NYNLNSATL

-322 NATLKEMLQ
+322 NATLKEALSKQ
-331 EQSQPQQK
+331 NEPK
-339 PQPNNVRINIQTSN
+339 ANHIRINIQTSN
-353 ANASRPNFANQNANI
+353 TGSTAHSSSLNAN
-368 AQSSPSSNQA
+368 
-378 AANQT
+378 
-383 QNLAQNLSNAA
+383 
-394 QNSSQTAQNIAQNLN
+394 TAQ
-409 QSANPA
+409 
-415 QNAQNA
+415 
-421 QNQNSP
+421 
-427 QTSEQNA
+427 
-434 QNQALNARENASL
+434 NASL
-447 SQGQSSFK
+447 SQNASQNASLSQNASFSQNSTLTQEQNSFK
-455 NINLEQFKQAIA
+455 NINLSQFKEAISA
-467 SDANTPNLQGKI
+467 EVNTPNLQGKI
-479 SELARTLTSLKAS
+479 TELARALTSLKNT
-492 LSPELASAKST
+492 LSPELASAKSA
-503 LDEINSLSRSAKA
+503 LEEIKSLARSAKS
-516 AAKSINGIK
+516 AAKSIGAIK
-525 ANNAEQA
+525 PNNAEQA

-545 NLKESTQNQA
+545 NLKESTQNQS

-595 DSSHLSFKRGNKDK
+595 NSSNLSFKRGNKDK

-623 ISIVLGLAENKFL
+623 IGIVLGLAENKFL

-644 DGFKELILSETKSL
+644 DGFKEIILSETKSL

-679 KSVYE
+679 KSAYE
-684 QFENIDLGYNIKA
+684 QFEDIDLGYNIKA

>member
-1 MINTSITQPIVD
+1 MINTSITQPVVD

-22 KRIKDGSQRV
+22 KRIKDVSQRV

-76 LQSGEKAPN
+76 LKSGEQGPN
-85 LPRLLQVA
+85 MPRLLQVA
-93 PNLASDVKELLK
+93 PNLASDVRELLK
-105 ALEGNDKLSSFK
+105 ALDGNEKLATFK

-131 PQGVAQGLKDS
+131 PQGVAQGIKDS

-147 AKIAQSLSEQSL
+147 AKIAQSLEAQSL

-165 LLSQMKNTQNA
+165 LLSQMKNTQNQG
-176 ELKESFL
+176 LKESFL

-194 ITDLQTLLKE
+194 INDLQTLLKE
-204 QKALTQK
+204 QKKLNQET
-211 SINNSPFKA
+211 INNSPFKA
-220 LAKASDALENAAKY
+220 LDKASDALENAAKY
-234 LDKLSNLGKNISPAK
+234 LDKLSNLGKNLSLK
-249 AAALLAKIEQSVA
+249 TAANLLSHIESSIQ

-269 SYNLNSATL
+269 NYNLNSTTL

-322 NATLKEMLQ
+322 NATLKEALSKQ
-331 EQSQPQQK
+331 NEPK
-339 PQPNNVRINIQTSN
+339 ANHIRINIQTSN
-353 ANASRPNFANQNANI
+353 TGSTAHSSSLNANA
-368 AQSSPSSNQA
+368 
-378 AANQT
+378 T
-383 QNLAQNLSNAA
+383 Q
-394 QNSSQTAQNIAQNLN
+394 
-409 QSANPA
+409 
-415 QNAQNA
+415 
-421 QNQNSP
+421 
-427 QTSEQNA
+427 
-434 QNQALNARENASL
+434 NASL
-447 SQGQSSFK
+447 SQNSAQNSSFSQNASFSQNSTLTQEQNSFK
-455 NINLEQFKQAIA
+455 NINLSQFKEAT
-467 SDANTPNLQGKI
+467 SSEVNTPNLQGKI
-479 SELARTLTSLKAS
+479 TELARALTSLKNT

-503 LDEINSLSRSAKA
+503 LEEIKSLARSAKS
-516 AAKSINGIK
+516 AAKSIGAIK
-525 ANNAEQA
+525 PNNAEQA

-545 NLKESTQNQA
+545 NLKESTQNQS

-595 DSSHLSFKRGNKDK
+595 NSSNLSFKRGNKDK

-623 ISIVLGLAENKFL
+623 IGIVLGLAENKFL

-644 DGFKELILSETKSL
+644 DGFKEIILSETKSL

-679 KSVYE
+679 KSAYE
-684 QFENIDLGYNIKA
+684 QFEDIDLGYNIKA

>member
-1 MINTSITQPIVD
+1 MINTSITQPVVD

-22 KRIKDGSQRV
+22 KRIKDVSQRV

-76 LQSGEKAPN
+76 LKSGEQGPN
-85 LPRLLQVA
+85 MPRLLQVA
-93 PNLASDVKELLK
+93 PNLASDVRELLK
-105 ALEGNDKLSSFK
+105 ALEGNEKLATFK

-131 PQGVAQGLKDS
+131 PQGVAQGIKDS

-147 AKIAQSLSEQSL
+147 AKIAQSLEAQSL

-165 LLSQMKNTQNA
+165 LLSQMKNTQNQG
-176 ELKESFL
+176 LKESFL

-194 ITDLQTLLKE
+194 INDLQTLLKE
-204 QKALTQK
+204 QKKLNQEI
-211 SINNSPFKA
+211 INNSPFKA

-234 LDKLSNLGKNISPAK
+234 LDKLSNLGKNLSLK
-249 AAALLAKIEQSVA
+249 TAANLLSHIESSIQ

-269 SYNLNSATL
+269 NYNLNSATL

-322 NATLKEMLQ
+322 NATLKEALNKQ
-331 EQSQPQQK
+331 NEPK
-339 PQPNNVRINIQTSN
+339 ANHIRINIQTSN
-353 ANASRPNFANQNANI
+353 TGSTAHSSSLNANTSQNASQN
-368 AQSSPSSNQA
+368 P
-378 AANQT
+378 
-383 QNLAQNLSNAA
+383 A
-394 QNSSQTAQNIAQNLN
+394 QNSSFSQ
-409 QSANPA
+409 
-415 QNAQNA
+415 
-421 QNQNSP
+421 
-427 QTSEQNA
+427 
-434 QNQALNARENASL
+434 NASL
-447 SQGQSSFK
+447 SQNSTLTQEQNSFK
-455 NINLEQFKQAIA
+455 NINLSQFKEAT
-467 SDANTPNLQGKI
+467 SSEVNTPNLQGKI
-479 SELARTLTSLKAS
+479 TELARALTSLKNT
-492 LSPELASAKST
+492 LSPELASAKSA
-503 LDEINSLSRSAKA
+503 LEEIKSLARSAKS
-516 AAKSINGIK
+516 AAKSIGAIK
-525 ANNAEQA
+525 PNNAEQA

-545 NLKESTQNQA
+545 NLKESTQNQS

-595 DSSHLSFKRGNKDK
+595 NSSNLSFKRGNKDK

-623 ISIVLGLAENKFL
+623 IGIVLGLAENKFL

-644 DGFKELILSETKSL
+644 DGFKEIILSETKSL

-679 KSVYE
+679 KSAYE
-684 QFENIDLGYNIKA
+684 QFEDIDLGYNIKA

>member
-1 MINTSITQPIVD
+1 MINTSITQPVVD

-22 KRIKDGSQRV
+22 KRIKDVSQRV

-76 LQSGEKAPN
+76 LKSGEQGPN
-85 LPRLLQVA
+85 MPRLLQVA
-93 PNLASDVKELLK
+93 PNLASDVRELLK
-105 ALEGNDKLSSFK
+105 ALEGNEKLATFK

-131 PQGVAQGLKDS
+131 PQGVAQGIKDS

-147 AKIAQSLSEQSL
+147 AKIAQSLEAQSL

-165 LLSQMKNTQNA
+165 LLSQMKNTQNQG
-176 ELKESFL
+176 LKESFL

-194 ITDLQTLLKE
+194 INDLETLLKE
-204 QKALTQK
+204 QKKLNQET
-211 SINNSPFKA
+211 INNSPFKA
-220 LAKASDALENAAKY
+220 LAKASNALENAAKY
-234 LDKLSNLGKNISPAK
+234 LDKLSNLGKNLSLK
-249 AAALLAKIEQSVA
+249 TAANLLSHIESSIQ

-269 SYNLNSATL
+269 NYNLNSATL

-322 NATLKEMLQ
+322 NATLKEALSKQ
-331 EQSQPQQK
+331 NEPK
-339 PQPNNVRINIQTSN
+339 ANHIRINIQTSN
-353 ANASRPNFANQNANI
+353 TGSTAHSSSLNAN
-368 AQSSPSSNQA
+368 S
-378 AANQT
+378 
-383 QNLAQNLSNAA
+383 A
-394 QNSSQTAQNIAQNLN
+394 QNSSLSQN
-409 QSANPA
+409 SSFS
-415 QNAQNA
+415 QNASFS
-421 QNQNSP
+421 QNSTLT
-427 QTSEQNA
+427 QEQN
-434 QNQALNARENASL
+434 
-447 SQGQSSFK
+447 SFK
-455 NINLEQFKQAIA
+455 NMNLSQFKEAT
-467 SDANTPNLQGKI
+467 SSEVNTPNLQGKI
-479 SELARTLTSLKAS
+479 TELARALTSLKNT
-492 LSPELASAKST
+492 LSPELASAKSA
-503 LDEINSLSRSAKA
+503 LEEIKSLARSAKS
-516 AAKSINGIK
+516 AAKSIGAIK
-525 ANNAEQA
+525 PNNAEQA

-545 NLKESTQNQA
+545 NLKESTQNQS

-595 DSSHLSFKRGNKDK
+595 NSSNLSFKRGNKDK

-623 ISIVLGLAENKFL
+623 IGIVLGLAENKFL

-679 KSVYE
+679 KSAYE
-684 QFENIDLGYNIKA
+684 QFEDIDLGYNIKA

>member
-1 MINTSITQPIVD
+1 MINTSITQPVVD

-22 KRIKDGSQRV
+22 KRIKDVSQRV

-76 LQSGEKAPN
+76 LKSGEQGPN
-85 LPRLLQVA
+85 MPRLLQVA
-93 PNLASDVKELLK
+93 PNLASDVRELLK
-105 ALEGNDKLSSFK
+105 ALDGNEKLAPFK

-131 PQGVAQGLKDS
+131 PQGVAQGIKDS

-147 AKIAQSLSEQSL
+147 AKIAQSLEAQSL

-165 LLSQMKNTQNA
+165 LLSQMKNTQNQG
-176 ELKESFL
+176 LKESFL

-194 ITDLQTLLKE
+194 INDLESLLKE
-204 QKALTQK
+204 QKKLNQET
-211 SINNSPFKA
+211 INNSPFKA
-220 LAKASDALENAAKY
+220 FDKASNALENAAKY
-234 LDKLSNLGKNISPAK
+234 LDKLSNLGKNLSLK
-249 AAALLAKIEQSVA
+249 TAANLLSHIESSIQ

-269 SYNLNSATL
+269 NYNLNSATL

-307 NFKAFLTRYDPNNKQ
+307 NFKAFLTRYDPNNKE
-322 NATLKEMLQ
+322 NATLKEALSKQ
-331 EQSQPQQK
+331 NEPK
-339 PQPNNVRINIQTSN
+339 ANHIRINIQTSN
-353 ANASRPNFANQNANI
+353 TGSTPHSSSLNAN
-368 AQSSPSSNQA
+368 S
-378 AANQT
+378 
-383 QNLAQNLSNAA
+383 AQNDSFS
-394 QNSSQTAQNIAQNLN
+394 QNSSL
-409 QSANPA
+409 S
-415 QNAQNA
+415 
-421 QNQNSP
+421 QNSSFS
-427 QTSEQNA
+427 QNSTLTQEQN
-434 QNQALNARENASL
+434 
-447 SQGQSSFK
+447 SFK
-455 NINLEQFKQAIA
+455 NINLSQFKEAT
-467 SDANTPNLQGKI
+467 SSEVNTPNLQGKI
-479 SELARTLTSLKAS
+479 TELARTLTSLKNT
-492 LSPELASAKST
+492 LSPELASAKSA
-503 LDEINSLSRSAKA
+503 LEEIKSLARLSKS
-516 AAKSINGIK
+516 AAKSIGAIK
-525 ANNAEQA
+525 PNNAEQA

-545 NLKESTQNQA
+545 NLKESTQNQS

-595 DSSHLSFKRGNKDK
+595 NSSNLSFKRGNKDK

-623 ISIVLGLAENKFL
+623 IGIVLGLAENKFL

-679 KSVYE
+679 KSAYE
-684 QFENIDLGYNIKA
+684 HYGDIDLGYNIKA

>member
-1 MINTSITQPIVD
+1 MINTSITQPVVD

-22 KRIKDGSQRV
+22 KRIKDVSQRV
-32 TSTKDTATKDATSK
+32 TSTKDVATKDATSK

-57 KQTLI
+57 KQSLI
-62 EQKLGELTNKLLSG
+62 EQKLSELTNKLLSG
-76 LQSGEKAPN
+76 LKSGEQGPN
-85 LPRLLQVA
+85 MPRLLQVA
-93 PNLASDVKELLK
+93 PNLASDVRELLK
-105 ALEGNDKLSSFK
+105 ALEGNEKLATFK

-131 PQGVAQGLKDS
+131 PQGVAQGIKDS

-147 AKIAQSLSEQSL
+147 AKIAQSLEAQSL

-165 LLSQMKNTQNA
+165 LLSQMKNTQNQG
-176 ELKESFL
+176 LKESFL

-194 ITDLQTLLKE
+194 INDLESLLKE
-204 QKALTQK
+204 QKKLNQET
-211 SINNSPFKA
+211 INNSPFKA
-220 LAKASDALENAAKY
+220 LDKASNALENAAKY
-234 LDKLSNLGKNISPAK
+234 LDKLSNLGKNLSLKTAQN
-249 AAALLAKIEQSVA
+249 LLLRIESSIQ

-269 SYNLNSATL
+269 NYNLNSTTL

-322 NATLKEMLQ
+322 NVTLKEALSKQ
-331 EQSQPQQK
+331 NEPK
-339 PQPNNVRINIQTSN
+339 ANHIRINIQTSN
-353 ANASRPNFANQNANI
+353 TGSTAHSSSLNANASQNH
-368 AQSSPSSNQA
+368 AQ
-378 AANQT
+378 
-383 QNLAQNLSNAA
+383 
-394 QNSSQTAQNIAQNLN
+394 
-409 QSANPA
+409 
-415 QNAQNA
+415 
-421 QNQNSP
+421 
-427 QTSEQNA
+427 
-434 QNQALNARENASL
+434 NASL
-447 SQGQSSFK
+447 SQNSSFSQNASFSQNSTLTQEQNSFK
-455 NINLEQFKQAIA
+455 NINLSQFKEAISA
-467 SDANTPNLQGKI
+467 EVNTPNLQGKI
-479 SELARTLTSLKAS
+479 TELARALTSLKNT
-492 LSPELASAKST
+492 LSPELASAKSA
-503 LDEINSLSRSAKA
+503 LEEIKSLARSAKS
-516 AAKSINGIK
+516 AAKSIGAIK
-525 ANNAEQA
+525 PNNAEQA

-545 NLKESTQNQA
+545 NLKESTQNQS

-595 DSSHLSFKRGNKDK
+595 NSSNLSFKRGNKDK

-623 ISIVLGLAENKFL
+623 IGIVLGLAENKFL

-679 KSVYE
+679 KSAYE
-684 QFENIDLGYNIKA
+684 QFEDIDLGYNIKA

>member
-1 MINTSITQPIVD
+1 MINTSITQPVVD

-32 TSTKDTATKDATSK
+32 TSTKDAATKDATSK

-76 LQSGEKAPN
+76 LKSGEQGPN
-85 LPRLLQVA
+85 MPRLLQVA
-93 PNLASDVKELLK
+93 PNLASDVRELLK
-105 ALEGNDKLSSFK
+105 ALEGNEKLATFK

-131 PQGVAQGLKDS
+131 PQGVAQGIKDS

-147 AKIAQSLSEQSL
+147 AKIAQSLEAQSL

-165 LLSQMKNTQNA
+165 LLSQMKNTQNQG
-176 ELKESFL
+176 LKESFL

-194 ITDLQTLLKE
+194 INDLETLLKE
-204 QKALTQK
+204 QKKLNQET
-211 SINNSPFKA
+211 INNSPFKA

-234 LDKLSNLGKNISPAK
+234 LDKLSNLGKNLSLK
-249 AAALLAKIEQSVA
+249 TAANLLSHIESSIQ

-269 SYNLNSATL
+269 NYNLNSATL

-307 NFKAFLTRYDPNNKQ
+307 NFKAFLTRYDPNNKE
-322 NATLKEMLQ
+322 NATLKEALSKQ
-331 EQSQPQQK
+331 NEPK
-339 PQPNNVRINIQTSN
+339 ANHIRINIQTSN
-353 ANASRPNFANQNANI
+353 TGSTAHSSSLNA
-368 AQSSPSSNQA
+368 
-378 AANQT
+378 
-383 QNLAQNLSNAA
+383 NAA
-394 QNSSQTAQNIAQNLN
+394 Q
-409 QSANPA
+409 
-415 QNAQNA
+415 
-421 QNQNSP
+421 
-427 QTSEQNA
+427 
-434 QNQALNARENASL
+434 NASL
-447 SQGQSSFK
+447 SQNPAQNSSFSQNSTLTQEQNSFK
-455 NINLEQFKQAIA
+455 NINLSQFKEAIA
-467 SDANTPNLQGKI
+467 SEVNTPNLQGKI
-479 SELARTLTSLKAS
+479 TELARALTSLKNT
-492 LSPELASAKST
+492 LSPELASAKSA
-503 LDEINSLSRSAKA
+503 LEEIKSLARSAKS
-516 AAKSINGIK
+516 AAKSIGAIK
-525 ANNAEQA
+525 PNNAEQA

-545 NLKESTQNQA
+545 NLKESTQNQS

-595 DSSHLSFKRGNKDK
+595 NSSNLSFKRGNKDK

-623 ISIVLGLAENKFL
+623 IGIVLGLSENKFL

-644 DGFKELILSETKSL
+644 DGFKEIILSETKSL

-679 KSVYE
+679 KSAYE
-684 QFENIDLGYNIKA
+684 QFGDIDLGYNIKA

>member
-1 MINTSITQPIVD
+1 MINTSITQPVVD

-22 KRIKDGSQRV
+22 KRIKDVSQRV

-57 KQTLI
+57 KQSLI

-76 LQSGEKAPN
+76 LKSGEQGPN
-85 LPRLLQVA
+85 MPRLLQVA
-93 PNLASDVKELLK
+93 PNLASDVRELLK
-105 ALEGNDKLSSFK
+105 ALEGNEKLATFK

-131 PQGVAQGLKDS
+131 PQGVAQGIKDS

-147 AKIAQSLSEQSL
+147 AKIAQSLEAQSL

-165 LLSQMKNTQNA
+165 LLSQMKNTQNQG
-176 ELKESFL
+176 LKESFL
-183 KLPNDSDAKKS
+183 KLPNGSDAKKS
-194 ITDLQTLLKE
+194 INDLETLLKE
-204 QKALTQK
+204 QKKLNQET
-211 SINNSPFKA
+211 INNSPFKA

-234 LDKLSNLGKNISPAK
+234 LDKLSNLGKNLSLK
-249 AAALLAKIEQSVA
+249 TAANLLSRIESSIQ

-269 SYNLNSATL
+269 NYNLNSATL

-322 NATLKEMLQ
+322 NATLKDTLSKQNE
-331 EQSQPQQK
+331 PK
-339 PQPNNVRINIQTSN
+339 ANHIRINIQTSN
-353 ANASRPNFANQNANI
+353 TGSTAHSSSLNAN
-368 AQSSPSSNQA
+368 S
-378 AANQT
+378 
-383 QNLAQNLSNAA
+383 AQNDSFS
-394 QNSSQTAQNIAQNLN
+394 QNSSL
-409 QSANPA
+409 S
-415 QNAQNA
+415 
-421 QNQNSP
+421 QNSSFS
-427 QTSEQNA
+427 QNYTLTQEQN
-434 QNQALNARENASL
+434 
-447 SQGQSSFK
+447 SFK
-455 NINLEQFKQAIA
+455 NINLSQFKEAT
-467 SDANTPNLQGKI
+467 SSEVNTPNLQGKI
-479 SELARTLTSLKAS
+479 TELARALTSLKNT
-492 LSPELASAKST
+492 LSPELASAKSA
-503 LDEINSLSRSAKA
+503 LEEIKSLARSAKS
-516 AAKSINGIK
+516 AAKSIGAIK
-525 ANNAEQA
+525 PNNAEQA

-545 NLKESTQNQA
+545 NLKESTQNQS

-595 DSSHLSFKRGNKDK
+595 NSSNLSFKRGNKDK

-623 ISIVLGLAENKFL
+623 IGIVLGLAENKFL

-644 DGFKELILSETKSL
+644 DGFKEIILSETKSL

-679 KSVYE
+679 KSAYE
-684 QFENIDLGYNIKA
+684 QFEDIDLGYNIKA

>member
-22 KRIKDGSQRV
+22 KRIKDVSQRV

-76 LQSGEKAPN
+76 LKSGEQGPN
-85 LPRLLQVA
+85 MPRLLQVA
-93 PNLASDVKELLK
+93 PNLASDVRELLK
-105 ALEGNDKLSSFK
+105 ALDGNEKLATFK

-131 PQGVAQGLKDS
+131 PQGVAQGIKDS

-147 AKIAQSLSEQSL
+147 AKIAQSLEAQSL

-165 LLSQMKNTQNA
+165 LLSQMKNTQNQW
-176 ELKESFL
+176 LKESFL

-194 ITDLQTLLKE
+194 INDLETLLKE
-204 QKALTQK
+204 QKKLNQEA
-211 SINNSPFKA
+211 INSSPFKA

-234 LDKLSNLGKNISPAK
+234 LDKLSNLGKNLSLK
-249 AAALLAKIEQSVA
+249 TAANLLSHIESSIQ

-269 SYNLNSATL
+269 NYNLNSATL

-322 NATLKEMLQ
+322 NATLKDTLSKQNE
-331 EQSQPQQK
+331 PK
-339 PQPNNVRINIQTSN
+339 ANHIRINIQTSN
-353 ANASRPNFANQNANI
+353 TGSTAHSSSLNANTAQNASQN
-368 AQSSPSSNQA
+368 P
-378 AANQT
+378 
-383 QNLAQNLSNAA
+383 A
-394 QNSSQTAQNIAQNLN
+394 QNSSF
-409 QSANPA
+409 S
-415 QNAQNA
+415 QNASFS
-421 QNQNSP
+421 QNSTLT
-427 QTSEQNA
+427 QEQN
-434 QNQALNARENASL
+434 
-447 SQGQSSFK
+447 SFK
-455 NINLEQFKQAIA
+455 NINLSQFKEAT
-467 SDANTPNLQGKI
+467 SSEVNTPNLQGKI
-479 SELARTLTSLKAS
+479 TELARALTSLKNT
-492 LSPELASAKST
+492 LSPELASAKSA
-503 LDEINSLSRSAKA
+503 LEEIKSLARSAKS
-516 AAKSINGIK
+516 AAKSIGAIK
-525 ANNAEQA
+525 PNNAEQA

-545 NLKESTQNQA
+545 NLKESTQNQS

-595 DSSHLSFKRGNKDK
+595 NSSNLSFKRGNKDK

-623 ISIVLGLAENKFL
+623 IGIVLGLAENKFL

-644 DGFKELILSETKSL
+644 DGFKEIILSETKSL

-679 KSVYE
+679 KSAYE
-684 QFENIDLGYNIKA
+684 QFEDIDLGYNIKA

>member
-1 MINTSITQPIVD
+1 MINTSITQPVVD

-22 KRIKDGSQRV
+22 KRIKDVSQRV
-32 TSTKDTATKDATSK
+32 TSTKDTTTKDATSK

-76 LQSGEKAPN
+76 LKSGEQGPN
-85 LPRLLQVA
+85 MPRLLQVA
-93 PNLASDVKELLK
+93 PNLASDVRELLK
-105 ALEGNDKLSSFK
+105 ALDGNEKLAPFK

-131 PQGVAQGLKDS
+131 PQGVAQGIKDS

-147 AKIAQSLSEQSL
+147 AKIAQSLEAQSL

-165 LLSQMKNTQNA
+165 LLSQMKNTQNQG
-176 ELKESFL
+176 LKESFL

-194 ITDLQTLLKE
+194 ISDLETLLKE
-204 QKALTQK
+204 QKKLKQET
-211 SINNSPFKA
+211 INNSPFKA
-220 LAKASDALENAAKY
+220 LDKASNALENAAKY
-234 LDKLSNLGKNISPAK
+234 LDKLSNLGKNLSLK
-249 AAALLAKIEQSVA
+249 TAANLLSRIESSIQ

-269 SYNLNSATL
+269 NYNLNSATL

-322 NATLKEMLQ
+322 NATLKEALSKQ
-331 EQSQPQQK
+331 NEPK
-339 PQPNNVRINIQTSN
+339 ANHIRINIQTSN
-353 ANASRPNFANQNANI
+353 TGSTAHSSSLNANA
-368 AQSSPSSNQA
+368 
-378 AANQT
+378 T
-383 QNLAQNLSNAA
+383 QNPA
-394 QNSSQTAQNIAQNLN
+394 QNSSLSQN
-409 QSANPA
+409 SSFS
-415 QNAQNA
+415 QNASFS
-421 QNQNSP
+421 QNSTLT
-427 QTSEQNA
+427 QEQN
-434 QNQALNARENASL
+434 
-447 SQGQSSFK
+447 SFK
-455 NINLEQFKQAIA
+455 NINLSQFKEAT
-467 SDANTPNLQGKI
+467 SSEVNTPNLQGKI
-479 SELARTLTSLKAS
+479 TELARALTSLKNT
-492 LSPELASAKST
+492 LSPELASAKSA
-503 LDEINSLSRSAKA
+503 LEEIKSLARLSKS
-516 AAKSINGIK
+516 AAKSIGAIK
-525 ANNAEQA
+525 PNNAEQA

-545 NLKESTQNQA
+545 NLKESTQNQS

-595 DSSHLSFKRGNKDK
+595 NSSNLSFKRGNKDK

-623 ISIVLGLAENKFL
+623 IGIVLGLAENKFL

-679 KSVYE
+679 KSAYE
-684 QFENIDLGYNIKA
+684 HYGDIDLGYNIKA

>member
-1 MINTSITQPIVD
+1 MINTSITQPVVD

-22 KRIKDGSQRV
+22 KRIKDVSQRV

-76 LQSGEKAPN
+76 LKSGEQGPN
-85 LPRLLQVA
+85 MPRLLQVA
-93 PNLASDVKELLK
+93 PNLASDVRELLK
-105 ALEGNDKLSSFK
+105 ALEGNEKLAPFK

-131 PQGVAQGLKDS
+131 PQGVAQGIKDS

-147 AKIAQSLSEQSL
+147 AKIAQSLEAQSL

-165 LLSQMKNTQNA
+165 LLSQMKNTQNQG
-176 ELKESFL
+176 LKESFL

-194 ITDLQTLLKE
+194 INDLETLLKE
-204 QKALTQK
+204 QKKLNQET
-211 SINNSPFKA
+211 INNSPFKA

-234 LDKLSNLGKNISPAK
+234 LDKLSNLGKNLSLK
-249 AAALLAKIEQSVA
+249 TAANLLSRIESSIQ

-269 SYNLNSATL
+269 NYNLNSATL

-322 NATLKEMLQ
+322 NATLKEALSKQ
-331 EQSQPQQK
+331 NEPK
-339 PQPNNVRINIQTSN
+339 ANHIRINIQTSN
-353 ANASRPNFANQNANI
+353 TGSTAHSSSLNANA
-368 AQSSPSSNQA
+368 
-378 AANQT
+378 T
-383 QNLAQNLSNAA
+383 Q
-394 QNSSQTAQNIAQNLN
+394 
-409 QSANPA
+409 
-415 QNAQNA
+415 
-421 QNQNSP
+421 
-427 QTSEQNA
+427 
-434 QNQALNARENASL
+434 NASL
-447 SQGQSSFK
+447 SQNSSFSQNASFSQNSTLTQEQNSFK
-455 NINLEQFKQAIA
+455 NINLSQFKEAIA
-467 SDANTPNLQGKI
+467 SEVNTPNLQGKI
-479 SELARTLTSLKAS
+479 TELARALTSLKNT
-492 LSPELASAKST
+492 LSPELASAKSA
-503 LDEINSLSRSAKA
+503 LEEIKSLARSAKS
-516 AAKSINGIK
+516 AAKSIGAIK
-525 ANNAEQA
+525 PNNAEQA

-545 NLKESTQNQA
+545 NLKESTQNQS

-595 DSSHLSFKRGNKDK
+595 NSSNLSFKRGNKDK

-623 ISIVLGLAENKFL
+623 IGIVLGLAENKFL
-636 DVSIQTGN
+636 DISIQTGN
-644 DGFKELILSETKSL
+644 DGFKEIILSETKSL

-679 KSVYE
+679 KSAYE
-684 QFENIDLGYNIKA
+684 QFEDIDLGYNIKA

>member
-1 MINTSITQPIVD
+1 MINTSITQPLVD

-46 PLFDKQEILGE
+46 PLFDKKEILGE
-57 KQTLI
+57 KQSLI

-76 LQSGEKAPN
+76 LKSGEQGPN
-85 LPRLLQVA
+85 MPRLLQVA
-93 PNLASDVKELLK
+93 PNLASDVRELIK
-105 ALEGNDKLSSFK
+105 ALEGNEKLATFK

-131 PQGVAQGLKDS
+131 PQGVAQGIKDS

-147 AKIAQSLSEQSL
+147 AKIAQSLEAQSL

-165 LLSQMKNTQNA
+165 LLSQMKNTQNQG
-176 ELKESFL
+176 LKESFL

-194 ITDLQTLLKE
+194 ISDLESLLKE
-204 QKALTQK
+204 QKKLNQEA
-211 SINNSPFKA
+211 INSSPFKA
-220 LAKASDALENAAKY
+220 LAKASNALENAAKY
-234 LDKLSNLGKNISPAK
+234 LDKLSNLGKNLSPKTAQN
-249 AAALLAKIEQSVA
+249 LLLHIESSIQ

-269 SYNLNSATL
+269 NYNLNSATL

-322 NATLKEMLQ
+322 NATLKNTLSKQNE
-331 EQSQPQQK
+331 PK
-339 PQPNNVRINIQTSN
+339 ANHIRINIQTSN
-353 ANASRPNFANQNANI
+353 TGSTPH
-368 AQSSPSSNQA
+368 SSS
-378 AANQT
+378 
-383 QNLAQNLSNAA
+383 
-394 QNSSQTAQNIAQNLN
+394 LN
-409 QSANPA
+409 ANPA
-415 QNAQNA
+415 QNASQNA
-421 QNQNSP
+421 SFSQNVTLTQ
-427 QTSEQNA
+427 EQN
-434 QNQALNARENASL
+434 
-447 SQGQSSFK
+447 SFK
-455 NINLEQFKQAIA
+455 NINLSQFKEAT
-467 SDANTPNLQGKI
+467 SSEVNTPNLQGKI
-479 SELARTLTSLKAS
+479 TELARTLTSLKNT
-492 LSPELASAKST
+492 LSPELASAKSA
-503 LDEINSLSRSAKA
+503 LEEINSLARSAKN
-516 AAKSINGIK
+516 AAKSIGAIK
-525 ANNAEQA
+525 PNNAEQA

-545 NLKESTQNQA
+545 NLKESTQNQS

-595 DSSHLSFKRGNKDK
+595 NSSNLSFKRGNKDK

-623 ISIVLGLAENKFL
+623 IGIVLGLAENKFL

-679 KSVYE
+679 KSAYE
-684 QFENIDLGYNIKA
+684 HYGDIDLGYNIKA

>member
-1 MINTSITQPIVD
+1 MINTSITQPVVD

-22 KRIKDGSQRV
+22 KRIKDVSQRV

-76 LQSGEKAPN
+76 LKSGEQGPN
-85 LPRLLQVA
+85 MPRLLQVA
-93 PNLASDVKELLK
+93 PNLASDVRELLK
-105 ALEGNDKLSSFK
+105 ALEGNEKLATFK

-131 PQGVAQGLKDS
+131 PQGVAQGIKDS

-147 AKIAQSLSEQSL
+147 AKIAQSLEAQSL

-165 LLSQMKNTQNA
+165 LLSQMKNTQNQG
-176 ELKESFL
+176 LKESFL

-194 ITDLQTLLKE
+194 INDLETLLKE
-204 QKALTQK
+204 QKKLNQET
-211 SINNSPFKA
+211 INNSPFKA

-234 LDKLSNLGKNISPAK
+234 LDKLSNLGKNLSLK
-249 AAALLAKIEQSVA
+249 TAANLLSHIESSIQ

-269 SYNLNSATL
+269 NYNLNSATL

-307 NFKAFLTRYDPNNKQ
+307 NFKAFLTRYDPNNKE
-322 NATLKEMLQ
+322 NATLKEALSKQ
-331 EQSQPQQK
+331 NEPK
-339 PQPNNVRINIQTSN
+339 ANHIRINIQTSN
-353 ANASRPNFANQNANI
+353 TGSTAH
-368 AQSSPSSNQA
+368 SSS
-378 AANQT
+378 
-383 QNLAQNLSNAA
+383 
-394 QNSSQTAQNIAQNLN
+394 LN
-409 QSANPA
+409 ANPA
-415 QNAQNA
+415 QNHAQNA
-421 QNQNSP
+421 TLSQNSSFS
-427 QTSEQNA
+427 QNASFSQNSTLTQEQN
-434 QNQALNARENASL
+434 
-447 SQGQSSFK
+447 SFK
-455 NINLEQFKQAIA
+455 NINLSQFKEAI
-467 SDANTPNLQGKI
+467 SSEVNTPNLQGKI
-479 SELARTLTSLKAS
+479 TELARALTSLKNT
-492 LSPELASAKST
+492 LSPELASAKSA
-503 LDEINSLSRSAKA
+503 LEEIKSLARSAKS
-516 AAKSINGIK
+516 AAKSIGAIK
-525 ANNAEQA
+525 PNNAEQA

-545 NLKESTQNQA
+545 NLKESTQNQS

-595 DSSHLSFKRGNKDK
+595 NSSNLSFKRGNKDK

-623 ISIVLGLAENKFL
+623 IGIVLGLAENKFL

-679 KSVYE
+679 KSAYE
-684 QFENIDLGYNIKA
+684 QFEDIDLGYNIKA

>member
-1 MINTSITQPIVD
+1 MINTSITQPLVD

-22 KRIKDGSQRV
+22 KRIKDVSQRV

-76 LQSGEKAPN
+76 LKSGEQGPN
-85 LPRLLQVA
+85 MPRLLQVA
-93 PNLASDVKELLK
+93 PNLASDVRELLK
-105 ALEGNDKLSSFK
+105 ALEGNEKLATFK

-131 PQGVAQGLKDS
+131 PQGVAQGIKDS

-147 AKIAQSLSEQSL
+147 AKIAQSLEAQSL

-165 LLSQMKNTQNA
+165 LLSQMKNTQNQG
-176 ELKESFL
+176 LKESFL

-194 ITDLQTLLKE
+194 INDLETLLKE
-204 QKALTQK
+204 QKKLNQET
-211 SINNSPFKA
+211 INNSPFKA
-220 LAKASDALENAAKY
+220 LAKASNALENAAKY
-234 LDKLSNLGKNISPAK
+234 LDKLSNLGKNLSLK
-249 AAALLAKIEQSVA
+249 TAANLLSRIESSIQ

-269 SYNLNSATL
+269 NYNLNSATL

-322 NATLKEMLQ
+322 NATLKEALSKQ
-331 EQSQPQQK
+331 NEPK
-339 PQPNNVRINIQTSN
+339 ANHIRINIQTSN
-353 ANASRPNFANQNANI
+353 TGSTAHSSSLNA
-368 AQSSPSSNQA
+368 
-378 AANQT
+378 
-383 QNLAQNLSNAA
+383 NAA
-394 QNSSQTAQNIAQNLN
+394 Q
-409 QSANPA
+409 NPA
-415 QNAQNA
+415 QNASQNSSFSQNA
-421 QNQNSP
+421 SFSQNSTLT
-427 QTSEQNA
+427 QEQN
-434 QNQALNARENASL
+434 
-447 SQGQSSFK
+447 SFK
-455 NINLEQFKQAIA
+455 NINLSQFKEAT
-467 SDANTPNLQGKI
+467 SSEVNTPNLQGKI
-479 SELARTLTSLKAS
+479 TELARALTSLKNT
-492 LSPELASAKST
+492 LSPELASAKSA
-503 LDEINSLSRSAKA
+503 LEEIKSLARSAKS
-516 AAKSINGIK
+516 AAKSIGAIK
-525 ANNAEQA
+525 PNNAEQA

-545 NLKESTQNQA
+545 NLKESTQNQS

-595 DSSHLSFKRGNKDK
+595 NSSNLSFKRGNKDK

-623 ISIVLGLAENKFL
+623 IGIVLGLAENKFL

-644 DGFKELILSETKSL
+644 DGFKEIILSETKSL

-679 KSVYE
+679 KSAYE
-684 QFENIDLGYNIKA
+684 QFEDIDLGYNIKA

>member
-1 MINTSITQPIVD
+1 MINTSITQPVVD

-22 KRIKDGSQRV
+22 KRIKDVSQRV

-76 LQSGEKAPN
+76 LKSGEQGPN
-85 LPRLLQVA
+85 MPRLLQVA
-93 PNLASDVKELLK
+93 PNLASDVRELLK
-105 ALEGNDKLSSFK
+105 ALEGNEKLATFK

-131 PQGVAQGLKDS
+131 PQGVAQGIKDS

-147 AKIAQSLSEQSL
+147 AKIAQSLEAQSL
-159 PSKIKE
+159 PSQIKE
-165 LLSQMKNTQNA
+165 LLSQMKNTQNQG
-176 ELKESFL
+176 LKESFL

-194 ITDLQTLLKE
+194 INDLETLLKE
-204 QKALTQK
+204 QKKLNQEA
-211 SINNSPFKA
+211 INSSPFKA

-234 LDKLSNLGKNISPAK
+234 LDKLSNLGKNLSLK
-249 AAALLAKIEQSVA
+249 TAANLLSRIESSIQ

-269 SYNLNSATL
+269 NYNLNSATL

-322 NATLKEMLQ
+322 NATLKEALSKQ
-331 EQSQPQQK
+331 NEPK
-339 PQPNNVRINIQTSN
+339 ANHIRINIQTSN
-353 ANASRPNFANQNANI
+353 TGSTAH
-368 AQSSPSSNQA
+368 SSS
-378 AANQT
+378 
-383 QNLAQNLSNAA
+383 
-394 QNSSQTAQNIAQNLN
+394 LN
-409 QSANPA
+409 ANPA
-415 QNAQNA
+415 QNA
-421 QNQNSP
+421 
-427 QTSEQNA
+427 
-434 QNQALNARENASL
+434 SL
-447 SQGQSSFK
+447 SQNPSQNPSFSQNASFSQNSTLTQEQNSFK
-455 NINLEQFKQAIA
+455 NINLSQFKEAISA
-467 SDANTPNLQGKI
+467 EVNTPNLQGKI
-479 SELARTLTSLKAS
+479 TELARALTSLKNT
-492 LSPELASAKST
+492 LSPELASAKSA
-503 LDEINSLSRSAKA
+503 LEEIKSLARSAKS
-516 AAKSINGIK
+516 AAKSIGAIK
-525 ANNAEQA
+525 PNNAEQA

-545 NLKESTQNQA
+545 NLKESTQNQS

-595 DSSHLSFKRGNKDK
+595 NSSNLSFKRGNKDK

-623 ISIVLGLAENKFL
+623 IGIVLGLAENKFL

-644 DGFKELILSETKSL
+644 DGFKEIILSETKSL

-679 KSVYE
+679 KSAYE
-684 QFENIDLGYNIKA
+684 QFEDIDLGYNIKA

>member
-1 MINTSITQPIVD
+1 MINTSITQPVVD

-22 KRIKDGSQRV
+22 KRIKDVSQRV
-32 TSTKDTATKDATSK
+32 TSTKDTTTKDATSK

-57 KQTLI
+57 KQSLI

-76 LQSGEKAPN
+76 LKSGEQGPN
-85 LPRLLQVA
+85 MPRLLQVA
-93 PNLASDVKELLK
+93 PNLASDVRELLK
-105 ALEGNDKLSSFK
+105 ALEGNEKLATFK

-131 PQGVAQGLKDS
+131 PQGVAQGIKDS

-147 AKIAQSLSEQSL
+147 AKIAQSLEAQSL

-165 LLSQMKNTQNA
+165 LLSQMKNTQNQG
-176 ELKESFL
+176 LKESFL

-194 ITDLQTLLKE
+194 INDLETLLKE
-204 QKALTQK
+204 QKKLNQET
-211 SINNSPFKA
+211 INNSPFKA

-234 LDKLSNLGKNISPAK
+234 LDKLSNLGKNLSLK
-249 AAALLAKIEQSVA
+249 TAANLLLRIESSIQ

-269 SYNLNSATL
+269 NYNLNSATL

-322 NATLKEMLQ
+322 NATLKEALNKQ
-331 EQSQPQQK
+331 NEPK
-339 PQPNNVRINIQTSN
+339 ANHIRINIQTSN
-353 ANASRPNFANQNANI
+353 TGSTAHSSSLNANTSQNASQN
-368 AQSSPSSNQA
+368 P
-378 AANQT
+378 
-383 QNLAQNLSNAA
+383 A
-394 QNSSQTAQNIAQNLN
+394 QNSSFSQ
-409 QSANPA
+409 
-415 QNAQNA
+415 
-421 QNQNSP
+421 
-427 QTSEQNA
+427 
-434 QNQALNARENASL
+434 NASL
-447 SQGQSSFK
+447 SQNSTLTQEQNSFK
-455 NINLEQFKQAIA
+455 NINLSQFKEAT
-467 SDANTPNLQGKI
+467 SSEVNTPNLQGKI
-479 SELARTLTSLKAS
+479 TELARALTSLKNT
-492 LSPELASAKST
+492 LSPELASAKSA
-503 LDEINSLSRSAKA
+503 LEEIKSLARSAKG
-516 AAKSINGIK
+516 AAKSIGAIK
-525 ANNAEQA
+525 PNNAEQA

-545 NLKESTQNQA
+545 NLKESTQNQS

-595 DSSHLSFKRGNKDK
+595 NSSNLSFKRGNKDK

-623 ISIVLGLAENKFL
+623 IGIVLGLSENKFL

-644 DGFKELILSETKSL
+644 DGFKEIILSETKSL

-679 KSVYE
+679 KSAYE
-684 QFENIDLGYNIKA
+684 QFEDIDLGYNIKA